1 MAKTKAQREAEER
14 LRKNNERI
22 YRETGYDPD
31 GWRERTAEIA
41 RTERNF
47 AQPSRPKKQK
57 NFTYLKNTKRNAQDR
72 ERNIDP
78 YTWQNRD
85 YGTQKDDDG
94 FRWDFGLTG
103 LFGMLAEKKKREEEK
118 ADKADPTKSGQYTQA
133 KQEIMKPFEEKV
145 SRAEQEEE
153 AARKEA
159 DTLENLIF
167 TKAKGYGTGAGQGYA
182 AAQNNVFASEEEKTE
197 NAARLTSALAGQS
210 GKTQE
215 AEQKAADAKGKGAAT
230 AAAKA
235 LRDQAEKQVDK
246 EIYTIDIQNDAK
258 REEYTQKGRE
268 ADSKL
273 KKELSKEYVD
283 RVREFGF
290 NADDSKLAYYMINK
304 EEADTYFALNGK
316 YGEEVANRYLDSLMP
331 DLEKRAAQA
340 IYENVEGIDNEA
352 LKKIARW
359 GVTVEGAGQNVR
371 RNFMNL
377 PASVT
382 GSDEVAAPGV
392 FQQAQGKIGE
402 NLEGIEKVVND
413 ATDSFLN
420 MAPSLALGFIPGV
433 GPAAAAGMTAATSY
447 SNAYTDAI
455 LSGYEPGQAAAYA
468 LPSAAS
474 EALMQYAIGGVAKMG
489 GSKSLTNTVQKAMD
503 DVIKNPAA
511 RNVLGKAAQAGGEAL
526 EEYLQAN
533 LDPVLRNLALGENNE
548 IDPVSEDKAYAALL
562 GAVMGGAID
571 AVGDAANIPA
581 RRSAQRAQDAAYVR
595 QGVHEAL
602 NDPIVEQEVRI
613 PTRRE
618 AGALDVTDAGNRIRY
633 EQEID
638 GVFNGELPTHEE
650 IIMGRTPELLTLYG
664 APDLPLHMT
673 QATARKIAYPE
684 GYQGGRHN
692 LGIQALKELPEQLSD
707 PVAILESKTQ
717 PDSHVVLTEWNDTN
731 GDRVIVPI
739 HFNKNGALKINTNEI
754 VSAYGKG
761 NISALMGKNNE
772 NVIYTRN
779 NENIADLLAHGLQLP
794 EPQVSSDFS
803 TYNIPRSGNGVNR
816 QYSAKMNADEML
828 DRIGTQ
834 RAYNPSET
842 VKLASGTEAVVVAR
856 DGGSYVVQEPGKQ
869 GYSRV
874 SADSIIGKVQS
885 ASPQADRSIAPEARA
900 ALNEKYDHR
909 HVEKLADQAF
919 LDKLEQG
926 RGIKAVIED
935 MQPGAEAFYD
945 RSTNTIHFAPDS
957 TRADVIGGVAAHE
970 LSHAAEASE
979 HYKAY
984 SDYALQRLFGNDA
997 EALQQA
1003 IEAKQEQYVRHGVYL
1018 SDADAMAEIVADYT
1032 RNLYKSPADIDAL
1045 VTGNR
1050 GMAQSIYDAIRT
1062 AIQKIRA
1069 FFKGDEAAL
1078 RNIREYQDL
1087 RRAQRLFERALST
1100 IPEVQAEAAPAYA
1113 VSDVE
1118 IPTRREAGMID
1129 ITDTGNRIRYE
1140 REIDGVFDGSLPTGS
1155 EIIMGRTPEILTLYG
1170 APDLPLHMTQATVR
1184 KIAYPE
1190 GYHGGKHNLGIQA
1203 VKDLPDQLVDPI
1215 AILINKSHPNNS
1227 VVVISEWNDVDGN
1240 RVIVPIQFNR
1250 QGAITV
1256 QNQITSA
1263 FGRED
1268 MSQYLGKDNENVIYT
1283 KNNEDI
1289 QSLLSHGRQLPEA
1302 SRDDVFVTD
1311 IIPQTEEDVNRQY
1324 SVREDGTSLDDLK
1337 KQRSEM
1343 IRQAREATDQGIA
1356 DQTDISSVI
1365 GAERAVADERLRQQ
1379 KAAYE
1384 ERTARDRMRRKE
1396 SGERSQL
1403 LNIVRRLDKLSKKS
1417 APEQKNAIQ
1426 NLIKDID
1433 KTAKGITRKGTLT
1446 LKAIKAGYEEA
1457 AQDLNFI
1464 ENPAIEKKIARL
1476 DQKHIADMDISDVRE
1491 LTDILR
1497 GVEHD
1502 IRSANREV
1510 GIRKAKV
1517 ISELSEKGISEIR
1530 NSRGASGN
1538 AFLSLFNSSSL
1549 SPTRRFAQMGGWR
1562 EGSVMEYL
1570 GEQLAEG
1577 QRKTMEFRRDASGK
1591 FQDFIGQNGKVFDDW
1606 SGKKAKWIDTG
1617 LSKNGKML
1625 QITPAMRIS
1634 LYLHSLNADNMRH
1647 IAGGGITVPDQKLYK
1662 QGKIADAY
1670 AHKTVVKLTPQEVK
1684 AITDRMTPQE
1694 KEFADLAYEFFNT
1707 DSKKAI
1713 NSASLDVLGYEIA
1726 NVENYMP
1733 ITADKAFTKG
1743 EFESL
1748 VKDGTLEGMGM
1759 LKERENASNPILL
1772 EDITSIIPRH
1782 MENAARY
1789 YGLAAPIR
1797 NFNAV
1802 YRRTMAG
1809 PDGINDS
1816 VQNAIGNKFGKKGTE
1831 YIEKLMTDL
1840 QGGGRST
1847 DTAFDK
1853 MRGKFAQAILGF
1865 NAGSA
1870 LKQTASLPTAASTL
1884 GFKAV
1889 LGSMRGR
1896 VDSAR
1901 IDANTPLL
1909 WERRQGGSTLEIGD
1923 VARNRNWEDKVPFL
1937 MKWNQSMDVAIA
1949 KRLWRAAEIYVND
1962 HYKSLER
1969 GSAEYDAEVARWY
1982 NKAIEDT
1989 QSNYATMQR
1998 PGILRSESQ
2007 SVKALTMFTTDRFQ
2021 MYNILYE
2028 AGGRLR
2034 TAKEDYKADPNAEN
2048 RAAVKKYA
2056 QQLARSV
2063 AAVTASNAWVAAV
2076 TIGINL
2082 LLGRQDRYED
2092 EEGDLALAESFGS
2105 EFLRNMAG
2113 TLPFGDQIYSLIAS
2127 AVSDE
2132 TWYGVEAP
2140 NIGMINDLA
2149 EDVINMA
2156 KSISDGG
2163 DAAIRRNAK
2172 ALAMDAAKFFG
2183 IPAENIEKYV
2193 LGIAGQ
2199 VAPAVKES
2207 YDNIF
2212 YPNDLG
2218 DLAETEGREYDAVY
2232 DTVITNR
2239 MNGIKGTD
2247 AYEEIK
2253 DLYRAMGK
2261 GTDRNSMFLPAV
2273 PDKVEYTPAGGEKA
2287 EYELTA
2293 EEQKQYA
2300 ETQNKVFADA
2310 VNALISSKDYVKLDN
2325 EQKGYAVSVIADM
2338 AKDDA
2343 KAEVLG
2349 TKGVTMERSRTA
2361 ILKPE
2366 DIALYKAVVMDYGAE
2381 GKTAQDE
2388 RNALLQLDIPEERK
2402 AEVYRAVFENQNTE
2416 QNGIMRA
2423 RGQGV
2428 GTETYIAFMAQPF
2441 WNDETRDDSAGGEN
2455 LQAKQWLL
2463 DNAAEEEIV
2472 PLYEM
2477 KLESKDTD
2485 ERSTIAYAQEQGVRP
2500 SAFVKREIQKAGER
2514 GLPGAPEEDAIWED
2528 GKIVVDEHG
2537 TTESGTKKAQACANL
2552 LNSGYTEEE
2561 KEFFYQKQYSTDDNF
2576 PYYAAAG
2583 LPVDDYLSVKGYTA
2597 TLKADKDENGKSIS
2611 GSKKQKLMDF
2621 LEGSDMSEEQKLF
2634 FFAQEYKI
2642 SGAEA
2647 QVVRDYIN
2655 GLDTTDDVK
2664 EKLLASVKLGGS
2676 SGGSSG
2682 GRRRSGGSSKA
2693 ASQAI
2698 PDSVWNTLR
2707 SNVKAPGVPD
2717 NPVFAALL
2725 SMAEEHDSIMRAAM
2739 ERDIAAVEANP
2750 FISNEAKAAQKK
2762 KIRERYG
2769 KGAVS

>member
-78 YTWQNRD
+78 YAWQNRD
-85 YGTQKDDDG
+85 YGTQEDDYG

-118 ADKADPTKSGQYTQA
+118 ADKADPAKSGQYTQA

-145 SRAEQEEE
+145 SSAEQEEE

-182 AAQNNVFASEEEKTE
+182 VAQNNVFASEEEKTE

-230 AAAKA
+230 AEAKA

-258 REEYTQKGRE
+258 RDEYTQKGRE

-273 KKELSKEYVD
+273 KKELDKGTTGQALAQMMD
-283 RVREFGF
+283 
-290 NADDSKLAYYMINK
+290 ADDRRLAYFMISK
-304 EEADTYFALNGK
+304 EEADVYFALNGK

-331 DLEKRAAQA
+331 ELEARAAGML
-340 IYENVEGIDNEA
+340 YENVEGIDNEA

-359 GVTVEGAGQNVR
+359 GVTVGGAAGNVG
-371 RNFMNL
+371 RNLKNL
-377 PASVT
+377 PAAIT

-392 FQQAQGKIGE
+392 FQQAQGMIGE
-402 NLEGIEKVVND
+402 NLEGIEKVVHD
-413 ATDSFLN
+413 VTDSTVN
-420 MAPSLALGFIPGV
+420 MLPSIAMSFIPGV

-474 EALMQYAIGGVAKMG
+474 EALMQYAIGGIAKMG
-489 GSKSLTNTVQKAMD
+489 GSKSLTNAVQKAID
-503 DVIKNPAA
+503 DVIKNPAV
-511 RNVLGKAAQAGGEAL
+511 RNVLGKVSQAGGEAL

-571 AVGDAANIPA
+571 VVGDAANIPA

-602 NDPIVEQEVRI
+602 NDPIVEQ
-613 PTRRE
+613 TAAE
-618 AGALDVTDAGNRIRY
+618 ARAN
-633 EQEID
+633 
-638 GVFNGELPTHEE
+638 
-650 IIMGRTPELLTLYG
+650 
-664 APDLPLHMT
+664 
-673 QATARKIAYPE
+673 
-684 GYQGGRHN
+684 
-692 LGIQALKELPEQLSD
+692 
-707 PVAILESKTQ
+707 AILDKT
-717 PDSHVVLTEWNDTN
+717 
-731 GDRVIVPI
+731 
-739 HFNKNGALKINTNEI
+739 
-754 VSAYGKG
+754 
-761 NISALMGKNNE
+761 
-772 NVIYTRN
+772 
-779 NENIADLLAHGLQLP
+779 
-794 EPQVSSDFS
+794 
-803 TYNIPRSGNGVNR
+803 GV
-816 QYSAKMNADEML
+816 
-828 DRIGTQ
+828 Q
-834 RAYNPSET
+834 RAYNPNET
-842 VKLASGTEAVVVAR
+842 VELADGREAVIAAR
-856 DGGSYVVQEPGKQ
+856 DGNEYTVLIPGESGYTRITTDEILHREGARRAVDKYLAPESKAELLGERNARAAFEAETGIRMSDLDMTQNEAAQIWNTYKRQAEAQKPRYDAAQASMVEIVQSAVKKLGFTVIDPGAKSAASSAGKLFRKNIFDGRSYALDNFKDNARATVLMNSLDDIPAVMNALKAAYPDLQVEFKHNTGNGYIGFHVTMKQDGVNAEIQLSTPEMFEIKKASDAVYEKWRNRDFNKLTNEERTQQANDDAISRKLWAGYLEKVGITPDDLRMASSSLMEFSRNTSPAEPLRVQEP
-869 GYSRV
+869 SRNQRSSSSLNVESRNTAMSSPSSLRPKNILDSGIQEPPYGDLRSDMSTAV
-874 SADSIIGKVQS
+874 SQEDSFTALPRSSSESGAASTQAPS
-885 ASPQADRSIAPEARA
+885 LNSRGGENLRSNMRSPQA
-900 ALNEKYDHR
+900 
-909 HVEKLADQAF
+909 
-919 LDKLEQG
+919 
-926 RGIKAVIED
+926 
-935 MQPGAEAFYD
+935 
-945 RSTNTIHFAPDS
+945 STN
-957 TRADVIGGVAAHE
+957 AD
-970 LSHAAEASE
+970 
-979 HYKAY
+979 
-984 SDYALQRLFGNDA
+984 
-997 EALQQA
+997 
-1003 IEAKQEQYVRHGVYL
+1003 
-1018 SDADAMAEIVADYT
+1018 
-1032 RNLYKSPADIDAL
+1032 
-1045 VTGNR
+1045 
-1050 GMAQSIYDAIRT
+1050 
-1062 AIQKIRA
+1062 
-1069 FFKGDEAAL
+1069 
-1078 RNIREYQDL
+1078 
-1087 RRAQRLFERALST
+1087 
-1100 IPEVQAEAAPAYA
+1100 
-1113 VSDVE
+1113 
-1118 IPTRREAGMID
+1118 
-1129 ITDTGNRIRYE
+1129 
-1140 REIDGVFDGSLPTGS
+1140 LPTQS
-1155 EIIMGRTPEILTLYG
+1155 TPST
-1170 APDLPLHMTQATVR
+1170 
-1184 KIAYPE
+1184 
-1190 GYHGGKHNLGIQA
+1190 
-1203 VKDLPDQLVDPI
+1203 PI
-1215 AILINKSHPNNS
+1215 INKK
-1227 VVVISEWNDVDGN
+1227 DG
-1240 RVIVPIQFNR
+1240 
-1250 QGAITV
+1250 
-1256 QNQITSA
+1256 
-1263 FGRED
+1263 
-1268 MSQYLGKDNENVIYT
+1268 
-1283 KNNEDI
+1283 
-1289 QSLLSHGRQLPEA
+1289 
-1302 SRDDVFVTD
+1302 
-1311 IIPQTEEDVNRQY
+1311 DVNRQY
-1324 SVREDGTSLDDLK
+1324 NVREDGTSLDDLK

-1343 IRQAREATDQGIA
+1343 IRQAREAADQGIA

-1446 LKAIKAGYEEA
+1446 LKAVKAGYEEA

-1464 ENPAIEKKIARL
+1464 KNPAIEKKIARL

-1510 GIRKAKV
+1510 GIRKAKA

-1577 QRKTMEFRRDASGK
+1577 QRKAMEFRRDASGK

-1617 LSKNGKML
+1617 FSKNGKML

-1662 QGKIADAY
+1662 QGKIAEAY
-1670 AHKTVVKLTPQEVK
+1670 SRGTAARLTPQKVK

-1694 KEFADLAYEFFNT
+1694 KEFADLAYEFFNA

-1713 NSASLDVLGYEIA
+1713 NSASLDVFGYEIA

-1733 ITADKAFTKG
+1733 ITANRAFTKG
-1743 EFESL
+1743 EFENL

-1759 LKERENASNPILL
+1759 LKERENAANPIIL

-1782 MENAARY
+1782 MGNAARY

-1797 NFNAV
+1797 NFNEV
-1802 YRRTMAG
+1802 YRRTT
-1809 PDGINDS
+1809 DGFGDS
-1816 VQNAIGNKFGKKGTE
+1816 VQNAIGNKFGEKGTE

-1847 DTAFDK
+1847 DTAIDK

-1998 PGILRSESQ
+1998 PDILRSENQ
-2007 SVKALTMFTTDRFQ
+2007 MVKALTMFTTDRFQ

-2034 TAKEDYKADPNAEN
+2034 TAKEDYKANPNAEN

-2082 LLGRQDRYED
+2082 LLGRQDWYED
-2092 EEGDLALAESFGS
+2092 EEGDLTLAESFGS

-2218 DLAETEGREYDAVY
+2218 DLAEAEGREYDAVY

-2310 VNALISSKDYVKLDN
+2310 VNALISSKDYAKLDN
-2325 EQKGYAVSVIADM
+2325 EQKGYAVSVIAGM

-2402 AEVYRAVFENQNTE
+2402 AEVYRAVFEDKNTE

-2428 GTETYIAFMAQPF
+2428 DTETYIAFMAQPF

-2477 KLESKDTD
+2477 KLESNDMD

-2500 SAFVKREIQKAGER
+2500 SAFVKREIQKAGEH

-2528 GKIVVDEHG
+2528 GKMVTDEHG
-2537 TTESGTKKAQACANL
+2537 SIVSGSKKAQVCDNL
-2552 LNSGYTEEE
+2552 LKSGYTEEE
-2561 KEFFYQKQYSTDDNF
+2561 KEYFYQKEYGGDD
-2576 PYYAAAG
+2576 YYVASMLAGIPIDAYLSRKAAAMDLTG
-2583 LPVDDYLSVKGYTA
+2583 E
-2597 TLKADKDENGKSIS
+2597 KDENGKTVS
-2611 GSKKQKLMDF
+2611 GSKKEDIREYIYSLDIPDVQKSF
-2621 LEGSDMSEEQKLF
+2621 L
-2634 FFAQEYKI
+2634 FAQEYKI
-2642 SGAEA
+2642 YGSEA
-2647 QVVRDYIN
+2647 QAVREYVD
-2655 GLDTTDDVK
+2655 GLDVSDA
-2664 EKLLASVKLGGS
+2664 ERELIYSKLKLGGS

>member
-1 MAKTKAQREAEER
+1 MAKTRAQREAEER

-57 NFTYLKNTKRNAQDR
+57 DFTYLKNAARNAQDR
-72 ERNIDP
+72 VAGIDP
-78 YTWQNRD
+78 YAWQNRD
-85 YGTQKDDDG
+85 YGTQKDNDG

-103 LFGMLAEKKKREEEK
+103 ILGIADEIGKKKKKEAEGMTSYARETANYGKAQDKDYQEIVQGLKSASSDDEK
-118 ADKADPTKSGQYTQA
+118 ASLNAGKKAYDNAYDAAGYQIAAQNAADYTDGVKKGAQMDSDVNRWATGKANGFDVSFATGKGDEDKAAYSTMT
-133 KQEIMKPFEEKV
+133 
-145 SRAEQEEE
+145 QEELDTYRYWLSKNTVAAQE
-153 AARKEA
+153 YLKALRPQLIDRASGVIDEKIEDIDNEAGKKVVRGFTTFAGAAKNAGRGLENIPAAVTGSEDVKSAGMIETAQQKMAQRLEGPEAKANELIYNVTQMIPTAALSIIPGAGQAAAAGYTAARSFGGTYA
-159 DTLENLIF
+159 DTIE
-167 TKAKGYGTGAGQGYA
+167 QGYA
-182 AAQNNVFASEEEKTE
+182 ADKAQ
-197 NAARLTSALAGQS
+197 LY
-210 GKTQE
+210 
-215 AEQKAADAKGKGAAT
+215 
-230 AAAKA
+230 AAA
-235 LRDQAEKQVDK
+235 
-246 EIYTIDIQNDAK
+246 N
-258 REEYTQKGRE
+258 
-268 ADSKL
+268 
-273 KKELSKEYVD
+273 
-283 RVREFGF
+283 
-290 NADDSKLAYYMINK
+290 
-304 EEADTYFALNGK
+304 
-316 YGEEVANRYLDSLMP
+316 
-331 DLEKRAAQA
+331 
-340 IYENVEGIDNEA
+340 
-352 LKKIARW
+352 
-359 GVTVEGAGQNVR
+359 
-371 RNFMNL
+371 
-377 PASVT
+377 
-382 GSDEVAAPGV
+382 
-392 FQQAQGKIGE
+392 
-402 NLEGIEKVVND
+402 
-413 ATDSFLN
+413 
-420 MAPSLALGFIPGV
+420 
-433 GPAAAAGMTAATSY
+433 
-447 SNAYTDAI
+447 
-455 LSGYEPGQAAAYA
+455 
-468 LPSAAS
+468 AAS
-474 EALMQYAIGGVAKMG
+474 EAGIQYLMTGIAKIG
-489 GSKSLTNTVQKAMD
+489 GSKGLAAKLSGLAKKAAA
-503 DVIKNPAA
+503 NPAA
-511 RNVLGKAAQAGGEAL
+511 AKGLSVLGNMTSEAA
-526 EEYLQAN
+526 EEYVQAN
-533 LDPVLRNLALGENNE
+533 LDPVLRNITLGEHNE
-548 IDPVSEDKAYAALL
+548 IDPTSQDKIDAAIMGALMSLGMNAPAETVNISQTTNMGKAYNSPDVMQALVQQGL
-562 GAVMGGAID
+562 ARGAD
-571 AVGDAANIPA
+571 TAAN
-581 RRSAQRAQDAAYVR
+581 RQAQRLAGKLDAGKAVS
-595 QGVHEAL
+595 
-602 NDPIVEQEVRI
+602 NF
-613 PTRRE
+613 E
-618 AGALDVTDAGNRIRY
+618 AGALAQANEAAIAA
-633 EQEID
+633 EQRA
-638 GVFNGELPTHEE
+638 N
-650 IIMGRTPELLTLYG
+650 
-664 APDLPLHMT
+664 
-673 QATARKIAYPE
+673 
-684 GYQGGRHN
+684 
-692 LGIQALKELPEQLSD
+692 
-707 PVAILESKTQ
+707 AIL
-717 PDSHVVLTEWNDTN
+717 
-731 GDRVIVPI
+731 DR
-739 HFNKNGALKINTNEI
+739 A
-754 VSAYGKG
+754 
-761 NISALMGKNNE
+761 
-772 NVIYTRN
+772 
-779 NENIADLLAHGLQLP
+779 
-794 EPQVSSDFS
+794 
-803 TYNIPRSGNGVNR
+803 
-816 QYSAKMNADEML
+816 
-828 DRIGTQ
+828 GTQ

-842 VKLASGTEAVVVAR
+842 VKLANGTEAVVVAR
-856 DGGSYVVQEPGKQ
+856 DGDSYVVQEPGKQ

-874 SADSIIGKVQS
+874 SADSITGKVQS
-885 ASPQADRSIAPEARA
+885 VSPQADRSIAPENRA

-1003 IEAKQEQYVRHGVYL
+1003 IEAKQEQYVQHGVYL

-1045 VTGNR
+1045 VTGDR
-1050 GMAQSIYDAIRT
+1050 GMAQNIYDAIRT

-1100 IPEVQAEAAPAYA
+1100 IPEVQAETAPAYA
-1113 VSDVE
+1113 LNEFGLEEYTDNE
-1118 IPTRREAGMID
+1118 IQQRANSKSILFANSEQD
-1129 ITDTGNRIRYE
+1129 IVDFVNDYIVNRSKEYKRLYIGKVGEELADRIFGDTGIDVGNYNVILRSDFENRHADAEAEQARGQIAITPE
-1140 REIDGVFDGSLPTGS
+1140 LIGKLPEIISDYDSVTVSQNAKNGKPALVFEKDVNGKKVAVEYISDKRKEMALQTMYGWENKKNHPTTESAEASPITSETRSGTGS
-1155 EIIMGRTPEILTLYG
+1155 
-1170 APDLPLHMTQATVR
+1170 
-1184 KIAYPE
+1184 
-1190 GYHGGKHNLGIQA
+1190 
-1203 VKDLPDQLVDPI
+1203 
-1215 AILINKSHPNNS
+1215 
-1227 VVVISEWNDVDGN
+1227 
-1240 RVIVPIQFNR
+1240 F
-1250 QGAITV
+1250 
-1256 QNQITSA
+1256 
-1263 FGRED
+1263 
-1268 MSQYLGKDNENVIYT
+1268 DN
-1283 KNNEDI
+1283 
-1289 QSLLSHGRQLPEA
+1289 
-1302 SRDDVFVTD
+1302 

-1324 SVREDGTSLDDLK
+1324 SLREDGTSLDDLK

-1343 IRQAREATDQGIA
+1343 IRQAREAANQGIA

-1384 ERTARDRMRRKE
+1384 ERTARDKMRRKE

-1464 ENPAIEKKIARL
+1464 ENPAIEKKIERL

-1577 QRKTMEFRRDASGK
+1577 QRKAMEFRRDASGK

-1694 KEFADLAYEFFNT
+1694 KEFADLAYEFFNV

-1797 NFNAV
+1797 NFNEV

-1816 VQNAIGNKFGKKGTE
+1816 VQNAIGNKFGEKGTE
-1831 YIEKLMTDL
+1831 YIKKLMTDL

-1998 PGILRSESQ
+1998 PDILRSESQ

-2034 TAKEDYKADPNAEN
+2034 TAKEDYKANPNAEN

-2082 LLGRQDRYED
+2082 LLGRKDWYED

-2132 TWYGVEAP
+2132 KWYGVEAP
-2140 NIGMINDLA
+2140 NISMINDLG
-2149 EDVINMA
+2149 EDALGMA
-2156 KSISDGG
+2156 KAVFGG
-2163 DAAIRRNAK
+2163 NDAAIRRYAK

-2218 DLAETEGREYDAVY
+2218 DLAEAEGREYDAVY

-2253 DLYRAMGK
+2253 DLYRAMGE

-2273 PDKVEYTPAGGEKA
+2273 PDKVEYTPEGGEKA

-2310 VNALISSKDYVKLDN
+2310 VNALISSKDYAKLDN
-2325 EQKGYAVSVIADM
+2325 EQKGYAVSVIAGM

-2343 KAEVLG
+2343 KAEALG

-2500 SAFVKREIQKAGER
+2500 SAFVKREVQRAGET
-2514 GLPGAPEEDAIWED
+2514 GQAGSPEQDAIWED

-2634 FFAQEYKI
+2634 FFAQEYKV

-2664 EKLLASVKLGGS
+2664 EKLLASVELGGS

-2682 GRRRSGGSSKA
+2682 GRRRSGGSGGTKA

-2698 PDSVWNTLR
+2698 PNSVWNTLR

>member
-78 YTWQNRD
+78 YAWQNRD
-85 YGTQKDDDG
+85 YGTQEDDDG

-145 SRAEQEEE
+145 SSAEQEEE

-182 AAQNNVFASEEEKTE
+182 AAQNNVFASEGEKAE

-273 KKELSKEYVD
+273 KKELDKGTTGQALAQMMD
-283 RVREFGF
+283 
-290 NADDSKLAYYMINK
+290 ADDRRLAYFMISK
-304 EEADTYFALNGK
+304 EEADVYFALNGK

-331 DLEKRAAQA
+331 ELEARAAGML
-340 IYENVEGIDNEA
+340 YENVEGIDNEA

-359 GVTVEGAGQNVR
+359 GVTVGGAAGNVG
-371 RNFMNL
+371 RNLKNL
-377 PASVT
+377 PAAIT

-392 FQQAQGKIGE
+392 FQQAQGMIGE
-402 NLEGIEKVVND
+402 NLEGIEKAVHDV
-413 ATDSFLN
+413 TDSTVN
-420 MAPSLALGFIPGV
+420 MLPSIAMGFIPGV

-602 NDPIVEQEVRI
+602 NDAIVEQ
-613 PTRRE
+613 TAAE
-618 AGALDVTDAGNRIRY
+618 ARAN
-633 EQEID
+633 
-638 GVFNGELPTHEE
+638 
-650 IIMGRTPELLTLYG
+650 
-664 APDLPLHMT
+664 
-673 QATARKIAYPE
+673 
-684 GYQGGRHN
+684 
-692 LGIQALKELPEQLSD
+692 
-707 PVAILESKTQ
+707 AILDKT
-717 PDSHVVLTEWNDTN
+717 
-731 GDRVIVPI
+731 
-739 HFNKNGALKINTNEI
+739 
-754 VSAYGKG
+754 
-761 NISALMGKNNE
+761 
-772 NVIYTRN
+772 
-779 NENIADLLAHGLQLP
+779 
-794 EPQVSSDFS
+794 
-803 TYNIPRSGNGVNR
+803 GV
-816 QYSAKMNADEML
+816 
-828 DRIGTQ
+828 Q
-834 RAYNPSET
+834 RAYDPSET

-856 DGGSYVVQEPGKQ
+856 DGNSYVVQEPGKQ

-874 SADSIIGKVQS
+874 SADSITGKVQS

-1129 ITDTGNRIRYE
+1129 ITDAGNRIRYE

-1324 SVREDGTSLDDLK
+1324 SLRENGASLDDLK

-1343 IRQAREATDQGIA
+1343 IRQAREAADRGIA

-1464 ENPAIEKKIARL
+1464 KNPAIEKKIARL

-1577 QRKTMEFRRDASGK
+1577 QRKAMEFRRDASGK

-1662 QGKIADAY
+1662 QGKIAEAY
-1670 AHKTVVKLTPQEVK
+1670 SRGTVARLTPQKVK

-1694 KEFADLAYEFFNT
+1694 KEFADLAYEFFNA

-1733 ITADKAFTKG
+1733 ITANRAFTKG
-1743 EFESL
+1743 EFENL

-1759 LKERENASNPILL
+1759 LKERENAANPIML

-1782 MENAARY
+1782 MGNAARY
-1789 YGLAAPIR
+1789 YGLAVPIR
-1797 NFNAV
+1797 NFNEV
-1802 YRRTMAG
+1802 YRRTT
-1809 PDGINDS
+1809 DGFGDS

-1840 QGGGRST
+1840 QGGGRNT

-1949 KRLWRAAEIYVND
+1949 KRLWRAAEIYVNG

-1998 PGILRSESQ
+1998 PDILRSENQ
-2007 SVKALTMFTTDRFQ
+2007 MIKALTMFTTDRFQ

-2082 LLGRQDRYED
+2082 LLGRQDWYED

-2218 DLAETEGREYDAVY
+2218 DLAEAEGREYDAIY

-2253 DLYRAMGK
+2253 DLYRAMGE

-2273 PDKVEYTPAGGEKA
+2273 PDKVEYTPEGGEKA

-2310 VNALISSKDYVKLDN
+2310 VNALISSKDYAKLDN
-2325 EQKGYAVSVIADM
+2325 EQKGYAVSVIAGM

-2343 KAEVLG
+2343 KAEALD
-2349 TKGVTMERSRTA
+2349 TKGITMERSRTA

-2388 RNALLQLDIPEERK
+2388 RNALLRLDISEERK

-2477 KLESKDTD
+2477 KLESNDMD

-2500 SAFVKREIQKAGER
+2500 SAFVEREIQKAGEH

-2528 GKIVVDEHG
+2528 GKMVTDEHG
-2537 TTESGTKKAQACANL
+2537 SIVSGSKKAQACDNL
-2552 LNSGYTEEE
+2552 LKSGYTEEE
-2561 KEFFYQKQYSTDDNF
+2561 KEDFYQKEYGGDD
-2576 PYYAAAG
+2576 YYVASMLAGIPIDAYLSRKAAAMDLTG
-2583 LPVDDYLSVKGYTA
+2583 E
-2597 TLKADKDENGKSIS
+2597 KDENGKTVS
-2611 GSKKQKLMDF
+2611 GSKKEDIREYIYSLDIPDVQKSF
-2621 LEGSDMSEEQKLF
+2621 L
-2634 FFAQEYKI
+2634 FAQEYKI
-2642 SGAEA
+2642 YGSEA
-2647 QVVRDYIN
+2647 QAVREYVD
-2655 GLDTTDDVK
+2655 GLDVSDA
-2664 EKLLASVKLGGS
+2664 ERELIYSKLKLGGG

>member
-1 MAKTKAQREAEER
+1 MAKTRAQREAEER

-57 NFTYLKNTKRNAQDR
+57 DFTYLKNAARNAQDR
-72 ERNIDP
+72 VAGIDP
-78 YTWQNRD
+78 YAWQNRD
-85 YGTQKDDDG
+85 YGTQKDNDG

-103 LFGMLAEKKKREEEK
+103 ILGIADEIGKKKKKEAEGMTSYARETANYGKAQDKDYQEIVQGLKSASSDDEK
-118 ADKADPTKSGQYTQA
+118 ASLNAGKKAYDNAYDAAGYQIAAQNAADYTDGVKKGAQMDSDVNRWATGKANGFDVLFATGKGDEDKAAYSTMT
-133 KQEIMKPFEEKV
+133 
-145 SRAEQEEE
+145 QEELDTYRYWLSKNTVAAQE
-153 AARKEA
+153 YLKALRPQLIDRASGVIDEKIEDIDNEAGKKVVRGFTTFAGAAKNAGRGLENIPAAVTGSEDVKSAGMIETAQQKMAQRLEGPEAKANELIYNVTQMIPTAALSIIPGAGQAAAAGYTAARSFGGTYA
-159 DTLENLIF
+159 DTIE
-167 TKAKGYGTGAGQGYA
+167 QGYA
-182 AAQNNVFASEEEKTE
+182 ADKAQ
-197 NAARLTSALAGQS
+197 LY
-210 GKTQE
+210 
-215 AEQKAADAKGKGAAT
+215 
-230 AAAKA
+230 AAA
-235 LRDQAEKQVDK
+235 
-246 EIYTIDIQNDAK
+246 N
-258 REEYTQKGRE
+258 
-268 ADSKL
+268 
-273 KKELSKEYVD
+273 
-283 RVREFGF
+283 
-290 NADDSKLAYYMINK
+290 
-304 EEADTYFALNGK
+304 
-316 YGEEVANRYLDSLMP
+316 
-331 DLEKRAAQA
+331 
-340 IYENVEGIDNEA
+340 
-352 LKKIARW
+352 
-359 GVTVEGAGQNVR
+359 
-371 RNFMNL
+371 
-377 PASVT
+377 
-382 GSDEVAAPGV
+382 
-392 FQQAQGKIGE
+392 
-402 NLEGIEKVVND
+402 
-413 ATDSFLN
+413 
-420 MAPSLALGFIPGV
+420 
-433 GPAAAAGMTAATSY
+433 
-447 SNAYTDAI
+447 
-455 LSGYEPGQAAAYA
+455 
-468 LPSAAS
+468 AAS
-474 EALMQYAIGGVAKMG
+474 EAGIQYLMTGIAKIG
-489 GSKSLTNTVQKAMD
+489 GSKGLAAKLSGLAKKAAA
-503 DVIKNPAA
+503 NPAA
-511 RNVLGKAAQAGGEAL
+511 AKGLSVLGNMTSEAA
-526 EEYLQAN
+526 EEYVQAN
-533 LDPVLRNLALGENNE
+533 LDPVLRNITLGEHNE
-548 IDPVSEDKAYAALL
+548 IDPTSQDKIDAAIMGALMSLGMNAPAETVNISQTTNMGKAYNSPDVMQALVQQGL
-562 GAVMGGAID
+562 ASGAD
-571 AVGDAANIPA
+571 TAAN
-581 RRSAQRAQDAAYVR
+581 RQAQRLAGKLDAGKAVS
-595 QGVHEAL
+595 
-602 NDPIVEQEVRI
+602 NF
-613 PTRRE
+613 E
-618 AGALDVTDAGNRIRY
+618 AGALAQANEAAIAA
-633 EQEID
+633 EQRA
-638 GVFNGELPTHEE
+638 N
-650 IIMGRTPELLTLYG
+650 
-664 APDLPLHMT
+664 
-673 QATARKIAYPE
+673 
-684 GYQGGRHN
+684 
-692 LGIQALKELPEQLSD
+692 
-707 PVAILESKTQ
+707 AIL
-717 PDSHVVLTEWNDTN
+717 
-731 GDRVIVPI
+731 DR
-739 HFNKNGALKINTNEI
+739 A
-754 VSAYGKG
+754 
-761 NISALMGKNNE
+761 
-772 NVIYTRN
+772 
-779 NENIADLLAHGLQLP
+779 
-794 EPQVSSDFS
+794 
-803 TYNIPRSGNGVNR
+803 
-816 QYSAKMNADEML
+816 
-828 DRIGTQ
+828 GTQ

-842 VKLASGTEAVVVAR
+842 VKLANGTEAVVVAR
-856 DGGSYVVQEPGKQ
+856 DGNSYVVQEPGKQ

-874 SADSIIGKVQS
+874 SADSITGKVQS
-885 ASPQADRSIAPEARA
+885 VSPQADRSIAPENRA

-979 HYKAY
+979 YYKAY
-984 SDYALQRLFGNDA
+984 SDYAVQRLFGNDA
-997 EALQQA
+997 EALRQA

-1018 SDADAMAEIVADYT
+1018 SDADAAAEIVADYT

-1087 RRAQRLFERALST
+1087 RRAQKLFERALST
-1100 IPEVQAEAAPAYA
+1100 IPEVQTETAPAYA

-1129 ITDTGNRIRYE
+1129 ITDAGNRIRYE

-1324 SVREDGTSLDDLK
+1324 SLRENGASLDDLK

-1343 IRQAREATDQGIA
+1343 IRQAREAADRGIA

-1464 ENPAIEKKIARL
+1464 ENPAIEKKIERL

-1577 QRKTMEFRRDASGK
+1577 QRKAMEFRRDASGK

-1694 KEFADLAYEFFNT
+1694 KEFADLAYEFFNV

-1797 NFNAV
+1797 NFNEV

-1816 VQNAIGNKFGKKGTE
+1816 VQNAIGNKFGEKGTE
-1831 YIEKLMTDL
+1831 YIKKLMTDL

-1998 PGILRSESQ
+1998 PDILRSESQ

-2034 TAKEDYKADPNAEN
+2034 TAKEDYKANPNAGN

-2082 LLGRQDRYED
+2082 LLGRKDWYED

-2132 TWYGVEAP
+2132 KWYGVEAP
-2140 NIGMINDLA
+2140 NISMINDLG
-2149 EDVINMA
+2149 EDALGMA
-2156 KSISDGG
+2156 KAVFGG
-2163 DAAIRRNAK
+2163 NDAAIRRYAK

-2218 DLAETEGREYDAVY
+2218 DLAEAEGREYDAIY

-2253 DLYRAMGK
+2253 DLYRAMGE

-2273 PDKVEYTPAGGEKA
+2273 PDKVEYTPEGGEKA

-2310 VNALISSKDYVKLDN
+2310 VNALISSKDYAKLDN
-2325 EQKGYAVSVIADM
+2325 EQKGYAVSVIAGM

-2343 KAEVLG
+2343 KAEALG

-2428 GTETYIAFMAQPF
+2428 DTETYIAFMAQPF

-2477 KLESKDTD
+2477 KLESNDMD

-2500 SAFVKREIQKAGER
+2500 SAFVKREIQKAGEH

-2528 GKIVVDEHG
+2528 GKMVTDEHG
-2537 TTESGTKKAQACANL
+2537 SIVSGSKKAQACDNL
-2552 LNSGYTEEE
+2552 LKSGYTEEE
-2561 KEFFYQKQYSTDDNF
+2561 KEYFYQKEYGGDD
-2576 PYYAAAG
+2576 YYVASMLAGIPIDAYLSRKAAAMDLTG
-2583 LPVDDYLSVKGYTA
+2583 E
-2597 TLKADKDENGKSIS
+2597 KDENGKTVS
-2611 GSKKQKLMDF
+2611 GSKKEDIREYIYSLDIPDVQKSF
-2621 LEGSDMSEEQKLF
+2621 L
-2634 FFAQEYKI
+2634 FAQEYKI
-2642 SGAEA
+2642 YGAEA
-2647 QVVRDYIN
+2647 QAVREYVD
-2655 GLDTTDDVK
+2655 GLDVSDA
-2664 EKLLASVKLGGS
+2664 ERELIYSKLKLGGS

-2707 SNVKAPGVPD
+2707 SNVKAPSVPD

>member
-1 MAKTKAQREAEER
+1 MAKTRAQREAEER

-47 AQPSRPKKQK
+47 AQPSRPKNQK

-72 ERNIDP
+72 VRNIDP
-78 YTWQNRD
+78 YAWQNRD
-85 YGTQKDDDG
+85 YGTQEDDG

-103 LFGMLAEKKKREEEK
+103 ILGIADEIGKKKKKEAEGMTSYAREAANYGKAQDEDYQEIVQGLKSASSDDEK
-118 ADKADPTKSGQYTQA
+118 ASLNAGKKAYDNAYD
-133 KQEIMKPFEEKV
+133 
-145 SRAEQEEE
+145 
-153 AARKEA
+153 AA
-159 DTLENLIF
+159 
-167 TKAKGYGTGAGQGYA
+167 GYQI
-182 AAQNNVFASEEEKTE
+182 AAQNAADYTDGVKKGAQMDSDVNRWATGKANGFDVLFATGKGDEDK
-197 NAARLTSALAGQS
+197 AAYSTM
-210 GKTQE
+210 TQE
-215 AEQKAADAKGKGAAT
+215 ELDTYRYWLSKNTVAAQEYL
-230 AAAKA
+230 KA
-235 LRDQAEKQVDK
+235 LRPQLIDRASGVIDK
-246 EIYTIDIQNDAK
+246 KI
-258 REEYTQKGRE
+258 
-268 ADSKL
+268 
-273 KKELSKEYVD
+273 
-283 RVREFGF
+283 
-290 NADDSKLAYYMINK
+290 
-304 EEADTYFALNGK
+304 
-316 YGEEVANRYLDSLMP
+316 
-331 DLEKRAAQA
+331 
-340 IYENVEGIDNEA
+340 EGIDNEA
-352 LKKIARW
+352 GKKVVRGFTTFAGAAKNAGRGLENIPAA
-359 GVTVEGAGQNVR
+359 VTGSENVKSAGMIETAQQKMAQRLEGPEAKANELIYNVTQMIPTAALSIIPGAGQ
-371 RNFMNL
+371 
-377 PASVT
+377 
-382 GSDEVAAPGV
+382 
-392 FQQAQGKIGE
+392 
-402 NLEGIEKVVND
+402 
-413 ATDSFLN
+413 
-420 MAPSLALGFIPGV
+420 
-433 GPAAAAGMTAATSY
+433 AAAAGYTAARSFGGTY
-447 SNAYTDAI
+447 ADTI
-455 LSGYEPGQAAAYA
+455 EQGYAADKAQLYAAAN
-468 LPSAAS
+468 AAS
-474 EALMQYAIGGVAKMG
+474 EAGIQYLMTGIAKIG
-489 GSKSLTNTVQKAMD
+489 GSKGLAAKLSGLAKKAAA
-503 DVIKNPAA
+503 NPAA
-511 RNVLGKAAQAGGEAL
+511 AKGLSVLGNMTSEAA
-526 EEYLQAN
+526 EEYVQAN
-533 LDPVLRNLALGENNE
+533 LDPVLRNITLGEHNE
-548 IDPVSEDKAYAALL
+548 IDPTSQDK
-562 GAVMGGAID
+562 ID
-571 AVGDAANIPA
+571 AAIMGALMSLGMNAPAEAVNISQTARTGRAYNSPEVMQELVQQGLASGTDTAAN
-581 RRSAQRAQDAAYVR
+581 RQAQRLAGKLDADQAIS
-595 QGVHEAL
+595 
-602 NDPIVEQEVRI
+602 NF
-613 PTRRE
+613 E
-618 AGALDVTDAGNRIRY
+618 AGSLAQANETAIAA
-633 EQEID
+633 EQRA
-638 GVFNGELPTHEE
+638 N
-650 IIMGRTPELLTLYG
+650 
-664 APDLPLHMT
+664 
-673 QATARKIAYPE
+673 
-684 GYQGGRHN
+684 
-692 LGIQALKELPEQLSD
+692 
-707 PVAILESKTQ
+707 AIL
-717 PDSHVVLTEWNDTN
+717 
-731 GDRVIVPI
+731 DR
-739 HFNKNGALKINTNEI
+739 A
-754 VSAYGKG
+754 
-761 NISALMGKNNE
+761 
-772 NVIYTRN
+772 
-779 NENIADLLAHGLQLP
+779 
-794 EPQVSSDFS
+794 
-803 TYNIPRSGNGVNR
+803 
-816 QYSAKMNADEML
+816 
-828 DRIGTQ
+828 GTQ

-842 VKLASGTEAVVVAR
+842 VKLANGTEAVVVAR
-856 DGGSYVVQEPGKQ
+856 DGDSYVVQEPGKQ

-874 SADSIIGKVQS
+874 SADSITGKVQS
-885 ASPQADRSIAPEARA
+885 VSPQADRSIAPEAKA

-970 LSHAAEASE
+970 LAHAAEASE
-979 HYKAY
+979 YYKAY
-984 SDYALQRLFGNDA
+984 SDYAVQRLFGNDA
-997 EALQQA
+997 EALRQA

-1018 SDADAMAEIVADYT
+1018 SDADAAAEIVADYT
-1032 RNLYKSPADIDAL
+1032 RNLYKSPADIEAL

-1050 GMAQSIYDAIRT
+1050 GMAQNIYDSIKTAIR
-1062 AIQKIRA
+1062 KIRA

-1100 IPEVQAEAAPAYA
+1100 IPEVQTEVAPAYSVNKSFA
-1113 VSDVE
+1113 QQVDEVLSNPDGRNFETSHLMMGDTPQKLVDLGMKQLPMLVTSRH
-1118 IPTRREAGMID
+1118 IWTIANEAGSDSNANYHGLGADMVKQLPQAID
-1129 ITDTGNRIRYE
+1129 DPAIIMVSKTRPNDSVVLLTELIDRQGRPVLAAIRFDGRGRYNNVQIDANVMTSAYGRTGVNNFVKDALEENRILDVNKE
-1140 REIDGVFDGSLPTGS
+1140 KSQFLEKSPGVQFPD
-1155 EIIMGRTPEILTLYG
+1155 ELYKTSFE
-1170 APDLPLHMTQATVR
+1170 DN
-1184 KIAYPE
+1184 IARFRRLVNGETRQYSA
-1190 GYHGGKHNLGIQA
+1190 GKMQ
-1203 VKDLPDQLVDPI
+1203 
-1215 AILINKSHPNNS
+1215 
-1227 VVVISEWNDVDGN
+1227 
-1240 RVIVPIQFNR
+1240 
-1250 QGAITV
+1250 
-1256 QNQITSA
+1256 
-1263 FGRED
+1263 
-1268 MSQYLGKDNENVIYT
+1268 

-1311 IIPQTEEDVNRQY
+1311 IIPQTDGDVNRQY

-1343 IRQAREATDQGIA
+1343 IRQAREAADQGIA

-1446 LKAIKAGYEEA
+1446 LKAVKAGYEEA

-1464 ENPAIEKKIARL
+1464 KNPAIEKKITRL

-1577 QRKTMEFRRDASGK
+1577 QRKAMEFRRDASGK

-1733 ITADKAFTKG
+1733 ITADEAFTKG

-1831 YIEKLMTDL
+1831 YIKKLMTDL

-1998 PGILRSESQ
+1998 PDILRSESQ

-2034 TAKEDYKADPNAEN
+2034 TAKEDYKANPNAEN

-2082 LLGRQDRYED
+2082 LLGRKDWYED

-2132 TWYGVEAP
+2132 KWYGVEAP
-2140 NIGMINDLA
+2140 NISMINDLG
-2149 EDVINMA
+2149 EDALGMA
-2156 KSISDGG
+2156 KAIFGG
-2163 DAAIRRNAK
+2163 NDAAIRRYAK

-2218 DLAETEGREYDAVY
+2218 DLAEAEGREYDAVY

-2325 EQKGYAVSVIADM
+2325 EQKGYAVSVIAGM

-2416 QNGIMRA
+2416 KNGIMRA

-2500 SAFVKREIQKAGER
+2500 SAFVKREVQRAGET
-2514 GLPGAPEEDAIWED
+2514 GQAGSPEQDAIWED
-2528 GKIVVDEHG
+2528 GKMVTDEHG
-2537 TTESGTKKAQACANL
+2537 SIVSGSKKAQACDNL

-2561 KEFFYQKQYSTDDNF
+2561 KEYFYQKEYGGDD
-2576 PYYAAAG
+2576 YYVASMLAGIPIDAYLSRKAAAMDLTG
-2583 LPVDDYLSVKGYTA
+2583 E
-2597 TLKADKDENGKSIS
+2597 KDENGKTVS
-2611 GSKKQKLMDF
+2611 GSKKEDIREYIYSLDIPDVQKSF
-2621 LEGSDMSEEQKLF
+2621 L
-2634 FFAQEYKI
+2634 FAQEYKI
-2642 SGAEA
+2642 YGAEA
-2647 QVVRDYIN
+2647 QAVREYVD
-2655 GLDTTDDVK
+2655 GLDVSDA
-2664 EKLLASVKLGGS
+2664 ERELIYSKLKLGGS
-2676 SGGSSG
+2676 SGRSSG
-2682 GRRRSGGSSKA
+2682 GRRGSGGGSEA

>member
-1 MAKTKAQREAEER
+1 
-14 LRKNNERI
+14 
-22 YRETGYDPD
+22 
-31 GWRERTAEIA
+31 
-41 RTERNF
+41 
-47 AQPSRPKKQK
+47 
-57 NFTYLKNTKRNAQDR
+57 
-72 ERNIDP
+72 
-78 YTWQNRD
+78 
-85 YGTQKDDDG
+85 
-94 FRWDFGLTG
+94 
-103 LFGMLAEKKKREEEK
+103 
-118 ADKADPTKSGQYTQA
+118 
-133 KQEIMKPFEEKV
+133 
-145 SRAEQEEE
+145 
-153 AARKEA
+153 
-159 DTLENLIF
+159 
-167 TKAKGYGTGAGQGYA
+167 
-182 AAQNNVFASEEEKTE
+182 
-197 NAARLTSALAGQS
+197 
-210 GKTQE
+210 
-215 AEQKAADAKGKGAAT
+215 
-230 AAAKA
+230 
-235 LRDQAEKQVDK
+235 
-246 EIYTIDIQNDAK
+246 
-258 REEYTQKGRE
+258 
-268 ADSKL
+268 
-273 KKELSKEYVD
+273 
-283 RVREFGF
+283 
-290 NADDSKLAYYMINK
+290 
-304 EEADTYFALNGK
+304 
-316 YGEEVANRYLDSLMP
+316 
-331 DLEKRAAQA
+331 
-340 IYENVEGIDNEA
+340 
-352 LKKIARW
+352 
-359 GVTVEGAGQNVR
+359 
-371 RNFMNL
+371 
-377 PASVT
+377 
-382 GSDEVAAPGV
+382 
-392 FQQAQGKIGE
+392 
-402 NLEGIEKVVND
+402 
-413 ATDSFLN
+413 
-420 MAPSLALGFIPGV
+420 
-433 GPAAAAGMTAATSY
+433 
-447 SNAYTDAI
+447 
-455 LSGYEPGQAAAYA
+455 
-468 LPSAAS
+468 
-474 EALMQYAIGGVAKMG
+474 MG
-489 GSKSLTNTVQKAMD
+489 GSKSLTNTVQKALD

-511 RNVLGKAAQAGGEAL
+511 RNVLGKVSQAGGEAL

-581 RRSAQRAQDAAYVR
+581 QRSAQRAQDAAYVR

-602 NDPIVEQEVRI
+602 NDPIVEQ
-613 PTRRE
+613 TAAE
-618 AGALDVTDAGNRIRY
+618 ARAN
-633 EQEID
+633 
-638 GVFNGELPTHEE
+638 
-650 IIMGRTPELLTLYG
+650 
-664 APDLPLHMT
+664 
-673 QATARKIAYPE
+673 
-684 GYQGGRHN
+684 
-692 LGIQALKELPEQLSD
+692 
-707 PVAILESKTQ
+707 AILDKT
-717 PDSHVVLTEWNDTN
+717 
-731 GDRVIVPI
+731 
-739 HFNKNGALKINTNEI
+739 
-754 VSAYGKG
+754 
-761 NISALMGKNNE
+761 
-772 NVIYTRN
+772 
-779 NENIADLLAHGLQLP
+779 
-794 EPQVSSDFS
+794 
-803 TYNIPRSGNGVNR
+803 GV
-816 QYSAKMNADEML
+816 
-828 DRIGTQ
+828 Q
-834 RAYNPSET
+834 RAYDPSET

-856 DGGSYVVQEPGKQ
+856 DGNSYVVQEPGKQ

-874 SADSIIGKVQS
+874 SADSITGKVQS

-984 SDYALQRLFGNDA
+984 SDYAVQRLFGNDA

-1018 SDADAMAEIVADYT
+1018 SDADAAAEIVADYT

-1045 VTGNR
+1045 VMGNR

-1113 VSDVE
+1113 VS
-1118 IPTRREAGMID
+1118 
-1129 ITDTGNRIRYE
+1129 
-1140 REIDGVFDGSLPTGS
+1140 
-1155 EIIMGRTPEILTLYG
+1155 
-1170 APDLPLHMTQATVR
+1170 
-1184 KIAYPE
+1184 
-1190 GYHGGKHNLGIQA
+1190 
-1203 VKDLPDQLVDPI
+1203 
-1215 AILINKSHPNNS
+1215 
-1227 VVVISEWNDVDGN
+1227 
-1240 RVIVPIQFNR
+1240 
-1250 QGAITV
+1250 
-1256 QNQITSA
+1256 
-1263 FGRED
+1263 
-1268 MSQYLGKDNENVIYT
+1268 NVIYT

-1311 IIPQTEEDVNRQY
+1311 IIPQTEEDINRQY
-1324 SVREDGTSLDDLK
+1324 SLRENGASLDDLK

-1343 IRQAREATDQGIA
+1343 IRQAREAADRGIA

-1464 ENPAIEKKIARL
+1464 KNPAIEKKIERL

-1510 GIRKAKV
+1510 GIRKAKA

-1577 QRKTMEFRRDASGK
+1577 QRKAMEFRRDASGK

-1662 QGKIADAY
+1662 QGRIADAY

-1809 PDGINDS
+1809 PDGIIDS
-1816 VQNAIGNKFGKKGTE
+1816 VQNAIGNKFGEKGTE
-1831 YIEKLMTDL
+1831 YIKKLMTDL

-1937 MKWNQSMDVAIA
+1937 MKWSQSMDVAIA

-1998 PGILRSESQ
+1998 PDILRSESQ

-2034 TAKEDYKADPNAEN
+2034 TAKEDYKANPNAEN

-2082 LLGRQDRYED
+2082 LLGRKDWYED

-2127 AVSDE
+2127 MMSDE
-2132 TWYGVEAP
+2132 KWYGVEAP
-2140 NIGMINDLA
+2140 NISMINDLG
-2149 EDVINMA
+2149 EDALGMA
-2156 KSISDGG
+2156 KAVFGG
-2163 DAAIRRNAK
+2163 NDAAIRRNAK

-2218 DLAETEGREYDAVY
+2218 DLAKAEGREYDAVY

-2261 GTDRNSMFLPAV
+2261 GTDRNRMFLPAA
-2273 PDKVEYTPAGGEKA
+2273 PDKVEYTPEGGEKA

-2310 VNALISSKDYVKLDN
+2310 VNALISSKDYAKLDN
-2325 EQKGYAVSVIADM
+2325 EQKGYAVSVIAGM

-2343 KAEVLG
+2343 KAEALD
-2349 TKGVTMERSRTA
+2349 TKGITMERSRTA

-2477 KLESKDTD
+2477 KLESNDMD

-2500 SAFVKREIQKAGER
+2500 SAFVKREIQKAGEH

-2528 GKIVVDEHG
+2528 GKMVTDEHG
-2537 TTESGTKKAQACANL
+2537 SIVSGSKKAQACDNL
-2552 LNSGYTEEE
+2552 LKSGYTEEE
-2561 KEFFYQKQYSTDDNF
+2561 KEYFYQKEYGGDD
-2576 PYYAAAG
+2576 YYVASMLAGIPIDAYLSRKAAAMDLTG
-2583 LPVDDYLSVKGYTA
+2583 E
-2597 TLKADKDENGKSIS
+2597 KDENGKTVS
-2611 GSKKQKLMDF
+2611 GSKKEDIREYIYSLDIPDVQKSF
-2621 LEGSDMSEEQKLF
+2621 L
-2634 FFAQEYKI
+2634 FAQEYKI
-2642 SGAEA
+2642 YGSEVQA
-2647 QVVRDYIN
+2647 VREYVD
-2655 GLDTTDDVK
+2655 GLDVSDA
-2664 EKLLASVKLGGS
+2664 ERELIYSKLKLGGS

-2707 SNVKAPGVPD
+2707 SNVKAPDVPD

>member
-1 MAKTKAQREAEER
+1 MAKTRAQREAEER

-47 AQPSRPKKQK
+47 AQPSRPKNQK

-72 ERNIDP
+72 VRNIDP
-78 YTWQNRD
+78 YAWQNRD
-85 YGTQKDDDG
+85 YGTQEDDG

-103 LFGMLAEKKKREEEK
+103 ILGIADEIGKKKKKEAEGMTSYAREAANYGKAQDEDYQEIVQGLKSASSDDEK
-118 ADKADPTKSGQYTQA
+118 ASLNAGKKAYDNAYD
-133 KQEIMKPFEEKV
+133 
-145 SRAEQEEE
+145 
-153 AARKEA
+153 AA
-159 DTLENLIF
+159 
-167 TKAKGYGTGAGQGYA
+167 GYQI
-182 AAQNNVFASEEEKTE
+182 AAQNAADYTDGVKKGAQMDSDVNRWATGKANGFDVLFATGKGDEDK
-197 NAARLTSALAGQS
+197 AAYSTM
-210 GKTQE
+210 TQE
-215 AEQKAADAKGKGAAT
+215 ELDTYRYWLSKNTVAAQEYL
-230 AAAKA
+230 KA
-235 LRDQAEKQVDK
+235 LRPQLIDRASGVIDEK
-246 EIYTIDIQNDAK
+246 I
-258 REEYTQKGRE
+258 
-268 ADSKL
+268 
-273 KKELSKEYVD
+273 
-283 RVREFGF
+283 
-290 NADDSKLAYYMINK
+290 
-304 EEADTYFALNGK
+304 
-316 YGEEVANRYLDSLMP
+316 
-331 DLEKRAAQA
+331 
-340 IYENVEGIDNEA
+340 EGIDNEA
-352 LKKIARW
+352 GKKVVRGFTTFAGAAKNAGRGLENIPAA
-359 GVTVEGAGQNVR
+359 VTGSENVKSAGMIETAQQKMAQRLEGPEAKANELIYNVTQMIPTAALSIIPGAGQ
-371 RNFMNL
+371 
-377 PASVT
+377 
-382 GSDEVAAPGV
+382 
-392 FQQAQGKIGE
+392 
-402 NLEGIEKVVND
+402 
-413 ATDSFLN
+413 
-420 MAPSLALGFIPGV
+420 
-433 GPAAAAGMTAATSY
+433 AAAAGYTAARSFGGTY
-447 SNAYTDAI
+447 ADTI
-455 LSGYEPGQAAAYA
+455 EQGYAADKAQLYAAAN
-468 LPSAAS
+468 AAS
-474 EALMQYAIGGVAKMG
+474 EAGIQYLMTGIAKIG
-489 GSKSLTNTVQKAMD
+489 GSKGLAAKLSGLAQKAAA
-503 DVIKNPAA
+503 NPAA
-511 RNVLGKAAQAGGEAL
+511 AKGLSVLGNMTSEAA
-526 EEYLQAN
+526 EEYVQAN
-533 LDPVLRNLALGENNE
+533 LDPVLRNITLGENNE
-548 IDPVSEDKAYAALL
+548 IDPTSQDK
-562 GAVMGGAID
+562 ID
-571 AVGDAANIPA
+571 AAIMGALMSLGMNAPAEAVNISQTARTGRAYNSPEVMQELVQQGLASGADTAAN
-581 RRSAQRAQDAAYVR
+581 RQAQRLAGKLDADQAIS
-595 QGVHEAL
+595 
-602 NDPIVEQEVRI
+602 NF
-613 PTRRE
+613 E
-618 AGALDVTDAGNRIRY
+618 AGSLAQANETAIAA
-633 EQEID
+633 EQRA
-638 GVFNGELPTHEE
+638 N
-650 IIMGRTPELLTLYG
+650 
-664 APDLPLHMT
+664 
-673 QATARKIAYPE
+673 
-684 GYQGGRHN
+684 
-692 LGIQALKELPEQLSD
+692 
-707 PVAILESKTQ
+707 AIL
-717 PDSHVVLTEWNDTN
+717 
-731 GDRVIVPI
+731 DR
-739 HFNKNGALKINTNEI
+739 A
-754 VSAYGKG
+754 
-761 NISALMGKNNE
+761 
-772 NVIYTRN
+772 
-779 NENIADLLAHGLQLP
+779 
-794 EPQVSSDFS
+794 
-803 TYNIPRSGNGVNR
+803 
-816 QYSAKMNADEML
+816 
-828 DRIGTQ
+828 GTQ

-842 VKLASGTEAVVVAR
+842 VKLANGTEAVVVAR
-856 DGGSYVVQEPGKQ
+856 DGDSYVVQEPGKQ

-874 SADSIIGKVQS
+874 SADSITGKVQS
-885 ASPQADRSIAPEARA
+885 VSPQADRSIAPENRA

-970 LSHAAEASE
+970 LAHAAEASE

-984 SDYALQRLFGNDA
+984 SDYAVQRLFGNDA

-1003 IEAKQEQYVRHGVYL
+1003 IEAKQEQYVQHGVYL
-1018 SDADAMAEIVADYT
+1018 SDADAAAEIVADYT
-1032 RNLYKSPADIDAL
+1032 RNLYKSPADIEAL

-1050 GMAQSIYDAIRT
+1050 GMAQNIYDSIKTAIR
-1062 AIQKIRA
+1062 KIRA

-1100 IPEVQAEAAPAYA
+1100 IPEVQTEVAPAYA

-1129 ITDTGNRIRYE
+1129 ITDAGNRIRYE
-1140 REIDGVFDGSLPTGS
+1140 REIDGVFDGSLPTNE
-1155 EIIMGRTPEILTLYG
+1155 EIIIGRTPEILTLYG
-1170 APDLPLHMTQATVR
+1170 APDVPLHMTQKTVR
-1184 KIAYPE
+1184 KMAYPE
-1190 GYHGGKHNLGIQA
+1190 GYQGGKHNLGIQA

-1215 AILINKSHPNNS
+1215 AILTNKSHPNNS

-1240 RVIVPIQFNR
+1240 RVIVPIEFSKQGTIVARNR
-1250 QGAITV
+1250 INT
-1256 QNQITSA
+1256 A
-1263 FGRED
+1263 FGRTD
-1268 MSQYLGKDNENVIYT
+1268 LSQYLGANNENVLYT
-1283 KNNEDI
+1283 RNNENIAD
-1289 QSLLSHGRQLPEA
+1289 LLAHGRQLPE
-1302 SRDDVFVTD
+1302 SQGYDDFSTN
-1311 IIPQTEEDVNRQY
+1311 IIPQTDGDVNRQY
-1324 SVREDGTSLDDLK
+1324 SLRENGTSLDALK

-1365 GAERAVADERLRQQ
+1365 GAERAVADERMRQQ

-1464 ENPAIEKKIARL
+1464 KNPAIEEKIARL

-1577 QRKTMEFRRDASGK
+1577 QRKAMEFRRDASGK

-1617 LSKNGKML
+1617 LSKNGKTL

-1662 QGKIADAY
+1662 QGKVADAY

-1998 PGILRSESQ
+1998 PDILRSESQ

-2034 TAKEDYKADPNAEN
+2034 TAKEDYKANPNAEN

-2082 LLGRQDRYED
+2082 LLGRKDWYED

-2132 TWYGVEAP
+2132 KWYGVEAP
-2140 NIGMINDLA
+2140 NISMINDLG
-2149 EDVINMA
+2149 EDALGMA
-2156 KSISDGG
+2156 KAIFGG
-2163 DAAIRRNAK
+2163 NDAAIRRYAK

-2218 DLAETEGREYDAVY
+2218 DLAEAEGREYDAVY

-2253 DLYRAMGK
+2253 DLYRAMGE

-2273 PDKVEYTPAGGEKA
+2273 PDKVEYTPEGGEKA

-2310 VNALISSKDYVKLDN
+2310 VNALISSKDYAKLDN
-2325 EQKGYAVSVIADM
+2325 EQKGYAVSVIAGM

-2343 KAEVLG
+2343 KAEALG

-2416 QNGIMRA
+2416 KNGIMRA

-2477 KLESKDTD
+2477 KLESNDMD
-2485 ERSTIAYAQEQGVRP
+2485 ERSTIVYAQEQGVRP
-2500 SAFVKREIQKAGER
+2500 AAFVKREIQKAGER

>member
-78 YTWQNRD
+78 YAWQNRD
-85 YGTQKDDDG
+85 YGTQEDDDG

-145 SRAEQEEE
+145 SSAEQEEE

-182 AAQNNVFASEEEKTE
+182 AAQNNVFASEGEKAE

-273 KKELSKEYVD
+273 KKELDKGTTGQALAQMMD
-283 RVREFGF
+283 
-290 NADDSKLAYYMINK
+290 ADDRRLAYFMISK
-304 EEADTYFALNGK
+304 EEADVYFALNGK

-331 DLEKRAAQA
+331 ELEARAAGML
-340 IYENVEGIDNEA
+340 YENVEGIDNEA

-359 GVTVEGAGQNVR
+359 GVTVGGAAGNVG
-371 RNFMNL
+371 RNLKNL
-377 PASVT
+377 PAAIT

-392 FQQAQGKIGE
+392 FQQAQGMIGE
-402 NLEGIEKVVND
+402 NLEGIEKAVHDV
-413 ATDSFLN
+413 TDSTVN
-420 MAPSLALGFIPGV
+420 MLPSIAMGFIPGV

-602 NDPIVEQEVRI
+602 NDAIVEQ
-613 PTRRE
+613 TAAE
-618 AGALDVTDAGNRIRY
+618 ARAN
-633 EQEID
+633 
-638 GVFNGELPTHEE
+638 
-650 IIMGRTPELLTLYG
+650 
-664 APDLPLHMT
+664 
-673 QATARKIAYPE
+673 
-684 GYQGGRHN
+684 
-692 LGIQALKELPEQLSD
+692 
-707 PVAILESKTQ
+707 AILDKT
-717 PDSHVVLTEWNDTN
+717 
-731 GDRVIVPI
+731 
-739 HFNKNGALKINTNEI
+739 
-754 VSAYGKG
+754 
-761 NISALMGKNNE
+761 
-772 NVIYTRN
+772 
-779 NENIADLLAHGLQLP
+779 
-794 EPQVSSDFS
+794 
-803 TYNIPRSGNGVNR
+803 GV
-816 QYSAKMNADEML
+816 
-828 DRIGTQ
+828 Q
-834 RAYNPSET
+834 RAYDPSET

-856 DGGSYVVQEPGKQ
+856 DGNSYVVQEPGKQ

-874 SADSIIGKVQS
+874 SADSITGKVQS

-1129 ITDTGNRIRYE
+1129 ITDAGNRIRYE

-1324 SVREDGTSLDDLK
+1324 SLRENGASLDDLK

-1343 IRQAREATDQGIA
+1343 IRQAREAADRGIA

-1464 ENPAIEKKIARL
+1464 KNPAIEKKIARL

-1577 QRKTMEFRRDASGK
+1577 QRKAMEFRRDASGK

-1662 QGKIADAY
+1662 QGKIAEAY
-1670 AHKTVVKLTPQEVK
+1670 SRGTVARLTPQKVK

-1694 KEFADLAYEFFNT
+1694 KEFADLAYEFFNA

-1733 ITADKAFTKG
+1733 ITANRAFTKG
-1743 EFESL
+1743 EFENL

-1759 LKERENASNPILL
+1759 LKERENAANPIML

-1782 MENAARY
+1782 MGNAARY
-1789 YGLAAPIR
+1789 YGLAVPIR
-1797 NFNAV
+1797 NFNEV
-1802 YRRTMAG
+1802 YRRTT
-1809 PDGINDS
+1809 DGFGDS

-1840 QGGGRST
+1840 QGGGRNT

-1949 KRLWRAAEIYVND
+1949 KRLWRAAEIYVNG

-1998 PGILRSESQ
+1998 PDILRSENQ
-2007 SVKALTMFTTDRFQ
+2007 MIKALTMFTTDRFQ

-2082 LLGRQDRYED
+2082 LLGRQDWYED

-2218 DLAETEGREYDAVY
+2218 DLAEAEGREYDAIY

-2253 DLYRAMGK
+2253 DLYRAMGE

-2273 PDKVEYTPAGGEKA
+2273 PDKVEYTPEGGEKA

-2310 VNALISSKDYVKLDN
+2310 VNALISSKDYAKLDN
-2325 EQKGYAVSVIADM
+2325 EQKGYAVSVIAGM

-2343 KAEVLG
+2343 KAEALD
-2349 TKGVTMERSRTA
+2349 TKGITMERSRTA

-2388 RNALLQLDIPEERK
+2388 RNALLRLDISEERK

-2477 KLESKDTD
+2477 KLESNDMD

-2500 SAFVKREIQKAGER
+2500 SAFVKREIQKAGEH

-2528 GKIVVDEHG
+2528 GKMVTDEHG
-2537 TTESGTKKAQACANL
+2537 SIVSGSKKAQACDNL
-2552 LNSGYTEEE
+2552 LKSGYTEEE
-2561 KEFFYQKQYSTDDNF
+2561 KEYFYQKEYGGDD
-2576 PYYAAAG
+2576 YYVASMLAGIPIDAYLSRKAAAMDLTG
-2583 LPVDDYLSVKGYTA
+2583 E
-2597 TLKADKDENGKSIS
+2597 KDENGKTVS
-2611 GSKKQKLMDF
+2611 GSKKEDIREYIYSLDIPDVQKSF
-2621 LEGSDMSEEQKLF
+2621 L
-2634 FFAQEYKI
+2634 FAQEYKI
-2642 SGAEA
+2642 YGSEA
-2647 QVVRDYIN
+2647 QAVREYVD
-2655 GLDTTDDVK
+2655 GLDVSDA
-2664 EKLLASVKLGGS
+2664 ERELIYSKLKLGGG

>member
-1 MAKTKAQREAEER
+1 
-14 LRKNNERI
+14 
-22 YRETGYDPD
+22 
-31 GWRERTAEIA
+31 
-41 RTERNF
+41 
-47 AQPSRPKKQK
+47 
-57 NFTYLKNTKRNAQDR
+57 
-72 ERNIDP
+72 
-78 YTWQNRD
+78 
-85 YGTQKDDDG
+85 
-94 FRWDFGLTG
+94 
-103 LFGMLAEKKKREEEK
+103 
-118 ADKADPTKSGQYTQA
+118 
-133 KQEIMKPFEEKV
+133 
-145 SRAEQEEE
+145 
-153 AARKEA
+153 
-159 DTLENLIF
+159 
-167 TKAKGYGTGAGQGYA
+167 
-182 AAQNNVFASEEEKTE
+182 
-197 NAARLTSALAGQS
+197 
-210 GKTQE
+210 
-215 AEQKAADAKGKGAAT
+215 
-230 AAAKA
+230 
-235 LRDQAEKQVDK
+235 
-246 EIYTIDIQNDAK
+246 
-258 REEYTQKGRE
+258 
-268 ADSKL
+268 
-273 KKELSKEYVD
+273 
-283 RVREFGF
+283 
-290 NADDSKLAYYMINK
+290 
-304 EEADTYFALNGK
+304 
-316 YGEEVANRYLDSLMP
+316 
-331 DLEKRAAQA
+331 
-340 IYENVEGIDNEA
+340 
-352 LKKIARW
+352 
-359 GVTVEGAGQNVR
+359 
-371 RNFMNL
+371 
-377 PASVT
+377 
-382 GSDEVAAPGV
+382 
-392 FQQAQGKIGE
+392 
-402 NLEGIEKVVND
+402 
-413 ATDSFLN
+413 
-420 MAPSLALGFIPGV
+420 
-433 GPAAAAGMTAATSY
+433 
-447 SNAYTDAI
+447 
-455 LSGYEPGQAAAYA
+455 
-468 LPSAAS
+468 
-474 EALMQYAIGGVAKMG
+474 
-489 GSKSLTNTVQKAMD
+489 
-503 DVIKNPAA
+503 
-511 RNVLGKAAQAGGEAL
+511 
-526 EEYLQAN
+526 
-533 LDPVLRNLALGENNE
+533 
-548 IDPVSEDKAYAALL
+548 
-562 GAVMGGAID
+562 
-571 AVGDAANIPA
+571 
-581 RRSAQRAQDAAYVR
+581 
-595 QGVHEAL
+595 
-602 NDPIVEQEVRI
+602 
-613 PTRRE
+613 
-618 AGALDVTDAGNRIRY
+618 
-633 EQEID
+633 
-638 GVFNGELPTHEE
+638 
-650 IIMGRTPELLTLYG
+650 
-664 APDLPLHMT
+664 
-673 QATARKIAYPE
+673 
-684 GYQGGRHN
+684 
-692 LGIQALKELPEQLSD
+692 
-707 PVAILESKTQ
+707 
-717 PDSHVVLTEWNDTN
+717 
-731 GDRVIVPI
+731 
-739 HFNKNGALKINTNEI
+739 
-754 VSAYGKG
+754 
-761 NISALMGKNNE
+761 
-772 NVIYTRN
+772 
-779 NENIADLLAHGLQLP
+779 
-794 EPQVSSDFS
+794 
-803 TYNIPRSGNGVNR
+803 
-816 QYSAKMNADEML
+816 
-828 DRIGTQ
+828 
-834 RAYNPSET
+834 
-842 VKLASGTEAVVVAR
+842 
-856 DGGSYVVQEPGKQ
+856 
-869 GYSRV
+869 
-874 SADSIIGKVQS
+874 
-885 ASPQADRSIAPEARA
+885 
-900 ALNEKYDHR
+900 
-909 HVEKLADQAF
+909 
-919 LDKLEQG
+919 
-926 RGIKAVIED
+926 
-935 MQPGAEAFYD
+935 
-945 RSTNTIHFAPDS
+945 
-957 TRADVIGGVAAHE
+957 
-970 LSHAAEASE
+970 
-979 HYKAY
+979 
-984 SDYALQRLFGNDA
+984 
-997 EALQQA
+997 
-1003 IEAKQEQYVRHGVYL
+1003 
-1018 SDADAMAEIVADYT
+1018 
-1032 RNLYKSPADIDAL
+1032 
-1045 VTGNR
+1045 
-1050 GMAQSIYDAIRT
+1050 
-1062 AIQKIRA
+1062 
-1069 FFKGDEAAL
+1069 
-1078 RNIREYQDL
+1078 
-1087 RRAQRLFERALST
+1087 
-1100 IPEVQAEAAPAYA
+1100 
-1113 VSDVE
+1113 
-1118 IPTRREAGMID
+1118 
-1129 ITDTGNRIRYE
+1129 
-1140 REIDGVFDGSLPTGS
+1140 
-1155 EIIMGRTPEILTLYG
+1155 
-1170 APDLPLHMTQATVR
+1170 
-1184 KIAYPE
+1184 
-1190 GYHGGKHNLGIQA
+1190 
-1203 VKDLPDQLVDPI
+1203 
-1215 AILINKSHPNNS
+1215 
-1227 VVVISEWNDVDGN
+1227 
-1240 RVIVPIQFNR
+1240 
-1250 QGAITV
+1250 
-1256 QNQITSA
+1256 
-1263 FGRED
+1263 
-1268 MSQYLGKDNENVIYT
+1268 
-1283 KNNEDI
+1283 
-1289 QSLLSHGRQLPEA
+1289 
-1302 SRDDVFVTD
+1302 
-1311 IIPQTEEDVNRQY
+1311 
-1324 SVREDGTSLDDLK
+1324 
-1337 KQRSEM
+1337 
-1343 IRQAREATDQGIA
+1343 
-1356 DQTDISSVI
+1356 
-1365 GAERAVADERLRQQ
+1365 
-1379 KAAYE
+1379 
-1384 ERTARDRMRRKE
+1384 
-1396 SGERSQL
+1396 
-1403 LNIVRRLDKLSKKS
+1403 
-1417 APEQKNAIQ
+1417 
-1426 NLIKDID
+1426 
-1433 KTAKGITRKGTLT
+1433 
-1446 LKAIKAGYEEA
+1446 
-1457 AQDLNFI
+1457 
-1464 ENPAIEKKIARL
+1464 
-1476 DQKHIADMDISDVRE
+1476 
-1491 LTDILR
+1491 
-1497 GVEHD
+1497 
-1502 IRSANREV
+1502 
-1510 GIRKAKV
+1510 
-1517 ISELSEKGISEIR
+1517 
-1530 NSRGASGN
+1530 
-1538 AFLSLFNSSSL
+1538 
-1549 SPTRRFAQMGGWR
+1549 MGGWR

-1577 QRKTMEFRRDASGK
+1577 QRKAMEFRRDASGK

-1662 QGKIADAY
+1662 QGKIAEAY
-1670 AHKTVVKLTPQEVK
+1670 SRGTVARLTPQKVK

-1694 KEFADLAYEFFNT
+1694 KEFADLAYEFFNA

-1733 ITADKAFTKG
+1733 ITANRAFTKG
-1743 EFESL
+1743 EFENL

-1759 LKERENASNPILL
+1759 LKERENAANPIML

-1797 NFNAV
+1797 NFNEV
-1802 YRRTMAG
+1802 YRRTT
-1809 PDGINDS
+1809 DGFGDS

-1998 PGILRSESQ
+1998 PDILRSENQ
-2007 SVKALTMFTTDRFQ
+2007 TVKALTMFTTDRFQ

-2082 LLGRQDRYED
+2082 LLGRKDWYED

-2127 AVSDE
+2127 MMSDE
-2132 TWYGVEAP
+2132 KWYGVEAP
-2140 NIGMINDLA
+2140 NISMINDLG
-2149 EDVINMA
+2149 EDALGMA
-2156 KSISDGG
+2156 KAVFGG
-2163 DAAIRRNAK
+2163 NDAAIRRNAK

-2218 DLAETEGREYDAVY
+2218 DLAKAEGREYDAVY

-2261 GTDRNSMFLPAV
+2261 GTDRNSMFLPAA
-2273 PDKVEYTPAGGEKA
+2273 PDKVEYTPEGGEKA

-2325 EQKGYAVSVIADM
+2325 EQKGYAVSVIAGM

-2343 KAEVLG
+2343 KAEALG
-2349 TKGVTMERSRTA
+2349 TKGITMERSRTA

-2402 AEVYRAVFENQNTE
+2402 AEVYRAVFEDKNTE

-2428 GTETYIAFMAQPF
+2428 DTETYIAFMAQPF

-2477 KLESKDTD
+2477 KLESNDMD

-2500 SAFVKREIQKAGER
+2500 SAFVKREIQKAGEH

-2528 GKIVVDEHG
+2528 GKIVVDENG
-2537 TTESGTKKAQACANL
+2537 TTVSGTKKAQTCENL
-2552 LNSGYTEEE
+2552 LNSDYTEEE
-2561 KEFFYQKQYSTDDNF
+2561 KRYFYQKEYSTDDVF
-2576 PYYAAAG
+2576 SYYTAAG
-2583 LPVDDYLSVKGYTA
+2583 MPVDDYLSVKGYTA

-2611 GSKKQKLMDF
+2611 GSKKQKLIDF
-2621 LEGSDMSEEQKLF
+2621 LESSGMSEEQRLF
-2634 FFAQEYKI
+2634 FLAREYKI
-2642 SGAEA
+2642 YGSDA
-2647 QVVRDYIN
+2647 QAVRDYIS

-2664 EKLLASVKLGGS
+2664 EKLLASVQLGGS

-2682 GRRRSGGSSKA
+2682 GRRRSGGSGGTKA

>member
-1 MAKTKAQREAEER
+1 MAKTRAQREAEER

-47 AQPSRPKKQK
+47 AQPSRPKNQK

-72 ERNIDP
+72 VRNIDP
-78 YTWQNRD
+78 YAWQNRD
-85 YGTQKDDDG
+85 YGTQEDDG

-103 LFGMLAEKKKREEEK
+103 ILGIADEIGKKKKKEAEGMTSYAREAANYGKAQDEDYQEIVQGLKSASSDDEK
-118 ADKADPTKSGQYTQA
+118 ASLNAGKKAYDNAYD
-133 KQEIMKPFEEKV
+133 
-145 SRAEQEEE
+145 
-153 AARKEA
+153 AA
-159 DTLENLIF
+159 
-167 TKAKGYGTGAGQGYA
+167 GYQI
-182 AAQNNVFASEEEKTE
+182 AAQNAADYTDGVKKGAQMDSDVNRWATGKANGFDVLFATGKGDEDK
-197 NAARLTSALAGQS
+197 AAYSTM
-210 GKTQE
+210 TQE
-215 AEQKAADAKGKGAAT
+215 ELDTYRYWLSKNTVAAQEYL
-230 AAAKA
+230 KA
-235 LRDQAEKQVDK
+235 LRPQLIDRASGVIDEK
-246 EIYTIDIQNDAK
+246 I
-258 REEYTQKGRE
+258 
-268 ADSKL
+268 
-273 KKELSKEYVD
+273 
-283 RVREFGF
+283 
-290 NADDSKLAYYMINK
+290 
-304 EEADTYFALNGK
+304 
-316 YGEEVANRYLDSLMP
+316 
-331 DLEKRAAQA
+331 
-340 IYENVEGIDNEA
+340 EGIDNEA
-352 LKKIARW
+352 GKKVVRGFTTFAGAAKNAGRGLENIPAA
-359 GVTVEGAGQNVR
+359 VTGSENVKSAGMIETAQQKMAQRLEGPEAKANELIYNVTQMIPTAALSIIPGAGQ
-371 RNFMNL
+371 
-377 PASVT
+377 
-382 GSDEVAAPGV
+382 
-392 FQQAQGKIGE
+392 
-402 NLEGIEKVVND
+402 
-413 ATDSFLN
+413 
-420 MAPSLALGFIPGV
+420 
-433 GPAAAAGMTAATSY
+433 AAAAGYTAARSFGGTY
-447 SNAYTDAI
+447 ADTI
-455 LSGYEPGQAAAYA
+455 EQGYAADKAQLYAAAN
-468 LPSAAS
+468 AAS
-474 EALMQYAIGGVAKMG
+474 EAGIQYLMTGIAKIG
-489 GSKSLTNTVQKAMD
+489 GSKGLAAKLSGLAQKAAA
-503 DVIKNPAA
+503 NPAA
-511 RNVLGKAAQAGGEAL
+511 AKGLSVLGNMTSEAA
-526 EEYLQAN
+526 EEYVQAN
-533 LDPVLRNLALGENNE
+533 LDPVLRNITLGENNE
-548 IDPVSEDKAYAALL
+548 IDPTSQDK
-562 GAVMGGAID
+562 ID
-571 AVGDAANIPA
+571 AAIMGALMSLGMNAPAEAVNISQTARTGRAYNSPEVMQELVQQGLASGADTAAN
-581 RRSAQRAQDAAYVR
+581 RQAQRLAGKLDADQAIS
-595 QGVHEAL
+595 
-602 NDPIVEQEVRI
+602 NF
-613 PTRRE
+613 E
-618 AGALDVTDAGNRIRY
+618 AGSLAQANETAIAA
-633 EQEID
+633 EQRA
-638 GVFNGELPTHEE
+638 N
-650 IIMGRTPELLTLYG
+650 
-664 APDLPLHMT
+664 
-673 QATARKIAYPE
+673 
-684 GYQGGRHN
+684 
-692 LGIQALKELPEQLSD
+692 
-707 PVAILESKTQ
+707 AIL
-717 PDSHVVLTEWNDTN
+717 
-731 GDRVIVPI
+731 DR
-739 HFNKNGALKINTNEI
+739 A
-754 VSAYGKG
+754 
-761 NISALMGKNNE
+761 
-772 NVIYTRN
+772 
-779 NENIADLLAHGLQLP
+779 
-794 EPQVSSDFS
+794 
-803 TYNIPRSGNGVNR
+803 
-816 QYSAKMNADEML
+816 
-828 DRIGTQ
+828 GTQ

-842 VKLASGTEAVVVAR
+842 VKLANGTEAVVVAR
-856 DGGSYVVQEPGKQ
+856 DGDSYVVQEPGKQ

-874 SADSIIGKVQS
+874 SADSITGKVQS
-885 ASPQADRSIAPEARA
+885 VSPQADRSIAPENRA

-1100 IPEVQAEAAPAYA
+1100 IPEVQTEVAPAYA

-1129 ITDTGNRIRYE
+1129 ITDAGNRIRYE
-1140 REIDGVFDGSLPTGS
+1140 REIDGVFDGSLPTNE
-1155 EIIMGRTPEILTLYG
+1155 EIIIGRTPEILTLYG
-1170 APDLPLHMTQATVR
+1170 APDVPLHMTQKTVR
-1184 KIAYPE
+1184 KMAYPE
-1190 GYHGGKHNLGIQA
+1190 GYQGGKHNLGIQA

-1215 AILINKSHPNNS
+1215 AILTNKSHPNNS

-1240 RVIVPIQFNR
+1240 RVIVPIEFSKQGTIVARNR
-1250 QGAITV
+1250 INT
-1256 QNQITSA
+1256 A
-1263 FGRED
+1263 FGRTD
-1268 MSQYLGKDNENVIYT
+1268 LSQYLGANNENVLYT
-1283 KNNEDI
+1283 RNNENIAD
-1289 QSLLSHGRQLPEA
+1289 LLAHGRQLPE
-1302 SRDDVFVTD
+1302 SQGYDDFSTN
-1311 IIPQTEEDVNRQY
+1311 IIPQTDGDVNRQY
-1324 SVREDGTSLDDLK
+1324 SVREDGASLDDLK

-1343 IRQAREATDQGIA
+1343 IRQAREAADQGIA

-1446 LKAIKAGYEEA
+1446 LKAVKAGYEEA

-1464 ENPAIEKKIARL
+1464 KNPAIEKKIERL

-1510 GIRKAKV
+1510 GIRKAKA

-1577 QRKTMEFRRDASGK
+1577 QRKAMEFRRDASGK

-1617 LSKNGKML
+1617 LSKNGKTL

-1949 KRLWRAAEIYVND
+1949 KRLWRAAEIYVNG

-1998 PGILRSESQ
+1998 PDILRSENQ
-2007 SVKALTMFTTDRFQ
+2007 MVKALTMFTTDRFQ

-2034 TAKEDYKADPNAEN
+2034 TAKEDYKANPNAEN

-2082 LLGRQDRYED
+2082 LLGRKDWYED

-2218 DLAETEGREYDAVY
+2218 DLAEAKGREYDAVY

-2310 VNALISSKDYVKLDN
+2310 VNALISSKDYAKLDN
-2325 EQKGYAVSVIADM
+2325 EQKGYAVSVIAGM

-2343 KAEVLG
+2343 KAEALG

-2361 ILKPE
+2361 ILEPE

-2388 RNALLQLDIPEERK
+2388 RNALLRLDISEERK

-2477 KLESKDTD
+2477 KLESNDMD

-2500 SAFVKREIQKAGER
+2500 SAFVKREIQKAGEH

-2528 GKIVVDEHG
+2528 GKMVTDEHG
-2537 TTESGTKKAQACANL
+2537 SIVSGSKKAQACDNL
-2552 LNSGYTEEE
+2552 LKSGYTEEE
-2561 KEFFYQKQYSTDDNF
+2561 KEYFYQKEYGGDD
-2576 PYYAAAG
+2576 YYVASMLAGIPIDAYLSRKAAAMDLTG
-2583 LPVDDYLSVKGYTA
+2583 E
-2597 TLKADKDENGKSIS
+2597 KDENGKTVS
-2611 GSKKQKLMDF
+2611 GSKKEDIREYIYSLDIPDVQKSF
-2621 LEGSDMSEEQKLF
+2621 L
-2634 FFAQEYKI
+2634 FAQEYKI
-2642 SGAEA
+2642 YGSEA
-2647 QVVRDYIN
+2647 QAVREYVD
-2655 GLDTTDDVK
+2655 GLDVSDA
-2664 EKLLASVKLGGS
+2664 ERELIYSKLKLGGG

>member
-1 MAKTKAQREAEER
+1 MAKTRAQREAEER

-57 NFTYLKNTKRNAQDR
+57 DFTYLKNAARNAQDR
-72 ERNIDP
+72 VAGIDP
-78 YTWQNRD
+78 YAWQNRD
-85 YGTQKDDDG
+85 YGTQKDNDG

-103 LFGMLAEKKKREEEK
+103 ILGIADEIGKKKKKEAEGMTSYARETANYGKAQDKDYQEIVQGLKSASSDDEK
-118 ADKADPTKSGQYTQA
+118 ASLNAGKKAYDNAYDAAGYQIAAQNAADYTDGVKKGAQMDSDVNRWATGKANGFDVLFATGKGDEDKAAYSTMT
-133 KQEIMKPFEEKV
+133 
-145 SRAEQEEE
+145 QEELDTYRYWLSKNTVAAQE
-153 AARKEA
+153 YLKALRPQLIDRASGVIDEKIEDIDNEAGKKVVRGFTTFAGAAKNAGRGLENIPAAVTGSEDVKSAGMIETAQQKMAQRLEGPEAKANELIYNVTQMIPTAALSIIPGAGQAAAAGYTAARS
-159 DTLENLIF
+159 F
-167 TKAKGYGTGAGQGYA
+167 GGTYANTIEQGYA
-182 AAQNNVFASEEEKTE
+182 ADKAQ
-197 NAARLTSALAGQS
+197 LY
-210 GKTQE
+210 
-215 AEQKAADAKGKGAAT
+215 
-230 AAAKA
+230 AAA
-235 LRDQAEKQVDK
+235 
-246 EIYTIDIQNDAK
+246 N
-258 REEYTQKGRE
+258 
-268 ADSKL
+268 
-273 KKELSKEYVD
+273 
-283 RVREFGF
+283 
-290 NADDSKLAYYMINK
+290 
-304 EEADTYFALNGK
+304 
-316 YGEEVANRYLDSLMP
+316 
-331 DLEKRAAQA
+331 
-340 IYENVEGIDNEA
+340 
-352 LKKIARW
+352 
-359 GVTVEGAGQNVR
+359 
-371 RNFMNL
+371 
-377 PASVT
+377 
-382 GSDEVAAPGV
+382 
-392 FQQAQGKIGE
+392 
-402 NLEGIEKVVND
+402 
-413 ATDSFLN
+413 
-420 MAPSLALGFIPGV
+420 
-433 GPAAAAGMTAATSY
+433 
-447 SNAYTDAI
+447 
-455 LSGYEPGQAAAYA
+455 
-468 LPSAAS
+468 AAS
-474 EALMQYAIGGVAKMG
+474 EAGIQYLMTGIAKIG
-489 GSKSLTNTVQKAMD
+489 GSKGLAAKLSGLAKKAAA
-503 DVIKNPAA
+503 NPAA
-511 RNVLGKAAQAGGEAL
+511 AKGLSVLGNMTSEAA
-526 EEYLQAN
+526 EEYVQAN
-533 LDPVLRNLALGENNE
+533 LDPVLRNITLGEHNE
-548 IDPVSEDKAYAALL
+548 IDPTSQDKIDAAIMGALMSLGMNAPAETVNISQTTNMGKAYNSPDVMQALVQQGL
-562 GAVMGGAID
+562 ASGAD
-571 AVGDAANIPA
+571 TAAN
-581 RRSAQRAQDAAYVR
+581 RQAQRLAGKLDAGKAVS
-595 QGVHEAL
+595 
-602 NDPIVEQEVRI
+602 NF
-613 PTRRE
+613 E
-618 AGALDVTDAGNRIRY
+618 AGALAQANEAAIRAGQGGNALPQTAAYSESYTQEDIPRIRKEGKTFRNVIAGIDTTVSEFFNKWRNGRKSHSGDKLEKLYLGKTTDVANEDISNILGYDVDGRDFIITNDAVKHVFDHHGNAQAEIRRGNLPLTNDILNTLPDIVANPDNVYAGNLDSRG
-633 EQEID
+633 EQGI
-638 GVFNGELPTHEE
+638 VFEKDLGNGTVLYIQFDNKGRKTLAGKTLYIKKKGAHSAEDATEATPTF
-650 IIMGRTPELLTLYG
+650 TPETTESV
-664 APDLPLHMT
+664 AFDSRIT
-673 QATARKIAYPE
+673 Q
-684 GYQGGRHN
+684 N
-692 LGIQALKELPEQLSD
+692 
-707 PVAILESKTQ
+707 
-717 PDSHVVLTEWNDTN
+717 
-731 GDRVIVPI
+731 
-739 HFNKNGALKINTNEI
+739 
-754 VSAYGKG
+754 
-761 NISALMGKNNE
+761 
-772 NVIYTRN
+772 
-779 NENIADLLAHGLQLP
+779 
-794 EPQVSSDFS
+794 
-803 TYNIPRSGNGVNR
+803 GNGVNR
-816 QYSAKMNADEML
+816 QYSAKVNADEML

-842 VKLASGTEAVVVAR
+842 VKLANGTEAVVVAR
-856 DGGSYVVQEPGKQ
+856 DGNSYVVQEPGKQ

-874 SADSIIGKVQS
+874 SADSITGKVQS
-885 ASPQADRSIAPEARA
+885 VSPQADRSIAPENRA

-1003 IEAKQEQYVRHGVYL
+1003 IEAKQEQYVQHGVYL

-1050 GMAQSIYDAIRT
+1050 GMAQNIYDAIRT

-1100 IPEVQAEAAPAYA
+1100 IPEVQAEAASAYA
-1113 VSDVE
+1113 LNEYSEHQKNNWRNSKSIEIYESEAQFKQFIQDALNDKNLGKKMYFGAIPEELANRINQETGVDVANYNCSISSYEIKKIFKDHGNDATENLRGQRAITEDDLLNIPIIIQSPDNIILSPQTYNGRPVLLFEKEINGRTVVTAYTSQKHHDLSVQTMFAGKNKGNLATPMNEQAFINTPGANSSTVSD
-1118 IPTRREAGMID
+1118 
-1129 ITDTGNRIRYE
+1129 N
-1140 REIDGVFDGSLPTGS
+1140 
-1155 EIIMGRTPEILTLYG
+1155 
-1170 APDLPLHMTQATVR
+1170 
-1184 KIAYPE
+1184 
-1190 GYHGGKHNLGIQA
+1190 
-1203 VKDLPDQLVDPI
+1203 
-1215 AILINKSHPNNS
+1215 
-1227 VVVISEWNDVDGN
+1227 
-1240 RVIVPIQFNR
+1240 
-1250 QGAITV
+1250 
-1256 QNQITSA
+1256 
-1263 FGRED
+1263 
-1268 MSQYLGKDNENVIYT
+1268 
-1283 KNNEDI
+1283 
-1289 QSLLSHGRQLPEA
+1289 
-1302 SRDDVFVTD
+1302 
-1311 IIPQTEEDVNRQY
+1311 IIPQTDGDVNRQY
-1324 SVREDGTSLDDLK
+1324 SLREDGTSLDDLK

-1343 IRQAREATDQGIA
+1343 IRQAREAADQGIA

-1417 APEQKNAIQ
+1417 SPEQKNAIQ

-1433 KTAKGITRKGTLT
+1433 KIAKGITRKGTLT

-1694 KEFADLAYEFFNT
+1694 KEFADLAYEFFNV

-1797 NFNAV
+1797 NFNEV

-1816 VQNAIGNKFGKKGTE
+1816 VQNAIGNKFGEKGTE
-1831 YIEKLMTDL
+1831 YIKKLMTDL

-1998 PGILRSESQ
+1998 PGILRSENQ
-2007 SVKALTMFTTDRFQ
+2007 MVKALTMFTTDRFQ

-2082 LLGRQDRYED
+2082 LLGRKDWYED

-2140 NIGMINDLA
+2140 NISMINDLA

-2325 EQKGYAVSVIADM
+2325 EQKGYAVSVIAGM

-2388 RNALLQLDIPEERK
+2388 RNALLQLDISEERK

-2423 RGQGV
+2423 CGQGV

-2500 SAFVKREIQKAGER
+2500 SAFVKREVQRAGET
-2514 GLPGAPEEDAIWED
+2514 GQAGSPEQDAIWED
-2528 GKIVVDEHG
+2528 GKMVTDEHG
-2537 TTESGTKKAQACANL
+2537 SIVSGSKKAQACDNL

-2561 KEFFYQKQYSTDDNF
+2561 KEYFYQKEYGGDD
-2576 PYYAAAG
+2576 YYVASMLAGIPIDAYLSRKAAAMDLTG
-2583 LPVDDYLSVKGYTA
+2583 E
-2597 TLKADKDENGKSIS
+2597 KDENGKTVS
-2611 GSKKQKLMDF
+2611 GSKKEDIREYIYSLDIPDVQKSF
-2621 LEGSDMSEEQKLF
+2621 L
-2634 FFAQEYKI
+2634 FAQEYKI
-2642 SGAEA
+2642 YGAEA
-2647 QVVRDYIN
+2647 QAVREYVD
-2655 GLDTTDDVK
+2655 GLDVSDA
-2664 EKLLASVKLGGS
+2664 ERELIYSKLKLGGS

-2693 ASQAI
+2693 ASQVI

>member
-1 MAKTKAQREAEER
+1 MGSLLKPNAMVSAGQRTTCPRGEFSAKDGNEAKRAMEDVMAKTKAQREAEER

-22 YRETGYDPD
+22 YKQTGYDPD

-78 YTWQNRD
+78 YAWQNRD
-85 YGTQKDDDG
+85 YGTQEDDG

-133 KQEIMKPFEEKV
+133 KQEIVKPFEEKV
-145 SRAEQEEE
+145 SSAEKEEE
-153 AARKEA
+153 AARKKA

-182 AAQNNVFASEEEKTE
+182 AAQSNVFASEEEKTE

-246 EIYTIDIQNDAK
+246 EIYTIDIQNDTK

-290 NADDSKLAYYMINK
+290 NADDSKLAYYLISE

-316 YGEEVANRYLDSLMP
+316 YGEEVANRYLNSLMP
-331 DLEKRAAQA
+331 ELEERAAQE
-340 IYENVEGIDNEA
+340 IYESVEGLDNEA
-352 LKKIARW
+352 LKKIARL

-382 GSDEVAAPGV
+382 GSDEVTAPGV
-392 FQQAQGKIGE
+392 FQQARGKIGE
-402 NLEGIEKVVND
+402 NLEGVEKVVND
-413 ATDSFLN
+413 AADSLVN
-420 MAPSLALGFIPGV
+420 MAPSLALGFIPGA
-433 GPAAAAGMTAATSY
+433 GPAAAAGMTGATSY

-571 AVGDAANIPA
+571 AAGDVANIPA

-842 VKLASGTEAVVVAR
+842 VKLANGTEAVVVAR
-856 DGGSYVVQEPGKQ
+856 DGNSYVVQEPGKQ

-874 SADSIIGKVQS
+874 SADSITGKVQS

-984 SDYALQRLFGNDA
+984 SDYAVQRLFGNDA
-997 EALQQA
+997 EALRQA
-1003 IEAKQEQYVRHGVYL
+1003 IEAKQEQYVQHGVYL
-1018 SDADAMAEIVADYT
+1018 SDADAVSEIVADHT

-1100 IPEVQAEAAPAYA
+1100 IPEVQAETAPAYSVNKSFA
-1113 VSDVE
+1113 QQVDEVLSNPDGRNFETSHLMMGDTPQKLVDLGMNQLPMLVTSKHIWTIANEAGSDSNVNYHGLGADMVKQLPQAIDDPAIIMVSKTRPNDSVVLLTELIDRQGRPVLAAIRFNGHGNYNNVE
-1118 IPTRREAGMID
+1118 IDANVMTSAYGRTGVNNFVKEALEE
-1129 ITDTGNRIRYE
+1129 NRILDVNKE
-1140 REIDGVFDGSLPTGS
+1140 KSQFLEKTPGVQFPDN
-1155 EIIMGRTPEILTLYG
+1155 LYKTSFE
-1170 APDLPLHMTQATVR
+1170 DN
-1184 KIAYPE
+1184 IARFRRLVNGETRQYSA
-1190 GYHGGKHNLGIQA
+1190 GKMQ
-1203 VKDLPDQLVDPI
+1203 
-1215 AILINKSHPNNS
+1215 
-1227 VVVISEWNDVDGN
+1227 
-1240 RVIVPIQFNR
+1240 
-1250 QGAITV
+1250 
-1256 QNQITSA
+1256 
-1263 FGRED
+1263 
-1268 MSQYLGKDNENVIYT
+1268 

-1302 SRDDVFVTD
+1302 SRDDVFVSD
-1311 IIPQTEEDVNRQY
+1311 IIPQTDGDVNRQY
-1324 SVREDGTSLDDLK
+1324 GLREDGAPGDADVPPAQMEYIPKPMDADTPPARREYIPKPMDDAAPPETE
-1337 KQRSEM
+1337 QD
-1343 IRQAREATDQGIA
+1343 RQASVLRNALAEGHEITPEEFKAASMIHKDAAAEFEAADKRLGLSEQEKKAGRQIAHGNYDLSKFNGPQSVLEWANAYQKRQNAESIMQKYRKDLRKNAREHAAEVIAMSDLWKDKKFGISYATETAYRNNLDVAGKHDA
-1356 DQTDISSVI
+1356 E
-1365 GAERAVADERLRQQ
+1365 GAERLQREYFDPIAENEAKATRYINELNHKIKELKLNKAESVLTQAYGEGLISDADLAEYAREPFKKIAIQNGDVLYQKEFGKAQKIDESKIKNAVTVFRGIYDELMELANDARVRNGYAPIAPRANYFPHFNEMTTKEKMLAAFGIDITGQDAIPEGIAGITEFFNPGTKWFANFQQREGKKTAFDAIEGFDGYVRGIKDVIFHTDDIQRLRALETALRSRHADETIKR
-1379 KAAYE
+1379 KIDEINADPM
-1384 ERTARDRMRRKE
+1384 RTAESKQADIQELLKNTQESNLSNYISWLHEYTNGIAGKKSTLDRAMEQLGNRKAYTVMRKLQGRVASNMIGYNVGSWLTNFMPLVQAHGQIKTVNMLKGIKDTIKNWAKSDGFVQNSDFLVNRRGTDALSKDALQKFSDAGVKPME
-1396 SGERSQL
+1396 WIDNFVSEA
-1403 LNIVRRLDKLSKKS
+1403 IVRAKYAEEMKAGSTPEEAMRNANQTAANIMADRSYGQTPTLFNAKNPFVKTLTMFQLEVNNQYKNLFKDLPREAKGSGGKAVLTIALGLLKYCVGAWLYNELYEKLVGRRPAFDPIGLVQSAAKDYAAGDAVKATTNLVSGVAEQIPFIGGMVGGGRVPVSSAIPFGGSLTDIAENIGNVASGSDSAKDKLWKELLKPAWYIAPPGGGGAVKKAVEGAQAIARGGEYGVDKDGNRKLKFATDGEAGDILRALLFGRYATDGGKEYIENGFKGLS
-1417 APEQKNAIQ
+1417 VPQTEAHTHLVENGVKPERAEKMLREISQISGDVNTAGETITGSEKRNRMEAIEDYGLTPEQKYGLYYDLFFGDELKVKMDEAVKQGIG
-1426 NLIKDID
+1426 
-1433 KTAKGITRKGTLT
+1433 KG
-1446 LKAIKAGYEEA
+1446 A
-1457 AQDLNFI
+1457 
-1464 ENPAIEKKIARL
+1464 
-1476 DQKHIADMDISDVRE
+1476 
-1491 LTDILR
+1491 LTDIYRVQAGSESEQGAAGKTIDNAADLR
-1497 GVEHD
+1497 LKDVIDEQGLTEQ
-1502 IRSANREV
+1502 
-1510 GIRKAKV
+1510 RK
-1517 ISELSEKGISEIR
+1517 
-1530 NSRGASGN
+1530 
-1538 AFLSLFNSSSL
+1538 
-1549 SPTRRFAQMGGWR
+1549 
-1562 EGSVMEYL
+1562 EYL
-1570 GEQLAEG
+1570 YDVFGVS
-1577 QRKTMEFRRDASGK
+1577 SG
-1591 FQDFIGQNGKVFDDW
+1591 VV
-1606 SGKKAKWIDTG
+1606 SGRITQEDI
-1617 LSKNGKML
+1617 NH
-1625 QITPAMRIS
+1625 QIERQEA
-1634 LYLHSLNADNMRH
+1634 L
-1647 IAGGGITVPDQKLYK
+1647 
-1662 QGKIADAY
+1662 ADA
-1670 AHKTVVKLTPQEVK
+1670 VS
-1684 AITDRMTPQE
+1684 
-1694 KEFADLAYEFFNT
+1694 KETY
-1707 DSKKAI
+1707 
-1713 NSASLDVLGYEIA
+1713 
-1726 NVENYMP
+1726 
-1733 ITADKAFTKG
+1733 
-1743 EFESL
+1743 
-1748 VKDGTLEGMGM
+1748 
-1759 LKERENASNPILL
+1759 
-1772 EDITSIIPRH
+1772 
-1782 MENAARY
+1782 
-1789 YGLAAPIR
+1789 
-1797 NFNAV
+1797 
-1802 YRRTMAG
+1802 
-1809 PDGINDS
+1809 
-1816 VQNAIGNKFGKKGTE
+1816 
-1831 YIEKLMTDL
+1831 
-1840 QGGGRST
+1840 
-1847 DTAFDK
+1847 TAFDEMEWDSENEAVEK
-1853 MRGKFAQAILGF
+1853 REWILE
-1865 NAGSA
+1865 NCKSDDEI
-1870 LKQTASLPTAASTL
+1870 AA
-1884 GFKAV
+1884 
-1889 LGSMRGR
+1889 M
-1896 VDSAR
+1896 
-1901 IDANTPLL
+1901 
-1909 WERRQGGSTLEIGD
+1909 
-1923 VARNRNWEDKVPFL
+1923 
-1937 MKWNQSMDVAIA
+1937 
-1949 KRLWRAAEIYVND
+1949 
-1962 HYKSLER
+1962 
-1969 GSAEYDAEVARWY
+1969 
-1982 NKAIEDT
+1982 
-1989 QSNYATMQR
+1989 YAYYM
-1998 PGILRSESQ
+1998 
-2007 SVKALTMFTTDRFQ
+2007 
-2021 MYNILYE
+2021 
-2028 AGGRLR
+2028 
-2034 TAKEDYKADPNAEN
+2034 
-2048 RAAVKKYA
+2048 
-2056 QQLARSV
+2056 
-2063 AAVTASNAWVAAV
+2063 
-2076 TIGINL
+2076 
-2082 LLGRQDRYED
+2082 
-2092 EEGDLALAESFGS
+2092 
-2105 EFLRNMAG
+2105 
-2113 TLPFGDQIYSLIAS
+2113 
-2127 AVSDE
+2127 
-2132 TWYGVEAP
+2132 
-2140 NIGMINDLA
+2140 
-2149 EDVINMA
+2149 
-2156 KSISDGG
+2156 
-2163 DAAIRRNAK
+2163 
-2172 ALAMDAAKFFG
+2172 
-2183 IPAENIEKYV
+2183 
-2193 LGIAGQ
+2193 
-2199 VAPAVKES
+2199 
-2207 YDNIF
+2207 
-2212 YPNDLG
+2212 
-2218 DLAETEGREYDAVY
+2218 
-2232 DTVITNR
+2232 
-2239 MNGIKGTD
+2239 
-2247 AYEEIK
+2247 
-2253 DLYRAMGK
+2253 
-2261 GTDRNSMFLPAV
+2261 
-2273 PDKVEYTPAGGEKA
+2273 
-2287 EYELTA
+2287 
-2293 EEQKQYA
+2293 
-2300 ETQNKVFADA
+2300 
-2310 VNALISSKDYVKLDN
+2310 
-2325 EQKGYAVSVIADM
+2325 
-2338 AKDDA
+2338 
-2343 KAEVLG
+2343 
-2349 TKGVTMERSRTA
+2349 
-2361 ILKPE
+2361 
-2366 DIALYKAVVMDYGAE
+2366 
-2381 GKTAQDE
+2381 
-2388 RNALLQLDIPEERK
+2388 
-2402 AEVYRAVFENQNTE
+2402 
-2416 QNGIMRA
+2416 
-2423 RGQGV
+2423 
-2428 GTETYIAFMAQPF
+2428 
-2441 WNDETRDDSAGGEN
+2441 
-2455 LQAKQWLL
+2455 
-2463 DNAAEEEIV
+2463 
-2472 PLYEM
+2472 
-2477 KLESKDTD
+2477 ESKDTD
-2485 ERSTIAYAQEQGVRP
+2485 ERSTITYAQEQGVRP
-2500 SAFVKREIQKAGER
+2500 SAFVEREIQKAGEH
-2514 GLPGAPEEDAIWED
+2514 GLPGEPEEDAIWED

-2537 TTESGTKKAQACANL
+2537 TTESGTKKAQACENL

-2583 LPVDDYLSVKGYTA
+2583 LPVDDYLGVKGYTA

-2634 FFAQEYKI
+2634 FFAQEYKL

-2647 QVVRDYIN
+2647 QIVRDYIN

-2682 GRRRSGGSSKA
+2682 GRRRSSGGGSKA
-2693 ASQAI
+2693 KQS
-2698 PDSVWNTLR
+2698 
-2707 SNVKAPGVPD
+2707 VPD
-2717 NPVFAALL
+2717 FS
-2725 SMAEEHDSIMRAAM
+2725 SMAAVIESRPKEVTYSGEPLNDVEPDAIWQAM
-2739 ERDIAAVEANP
+2739 FEAQRGGKTGNRFNFVED
-2750 FISNEAKAAQKK
+2750 FLS
-2762 KIRERYG
+2762 RT
-2769 KGAVS
+2769 S